1 MKMNTI
7 IFLYINDERVVRL
20 NRKLTAGVITGL
32 LLAPTAI
39 ANAQENDAQSRVTT
53 HTEQVAY
60 TNEVAAATTREQLI
74 AQFGK
79 LSENSSADD
88 MVIAKGDLQVLSAAG
103 FNEHEVAFIE
113 AKYRY
118 VEEQRSLLSELQK
131 LGKEMTGISFTSK
144 TFIAEVAAYDKK
156 YDNFLN
162 IGTDNLKAYVTVQ
175 KEFEAAVNEALVNNA
190 KDIAST
196 IRGTSLQYGYTDAE
210 RNAYFKGK
218 GMDVDK
224 LNKLKVDATKAEGV
238 ATELVLLVELLEKSS
253 DYSAVLPKIN
263 SFTANYNGLTTEQK
277 KVIEAYNPNDDKVTP
292 FKKYKDAL
300 AGLSALEK
308 VTSSIAE
315 LKGKQPADF
324 TSASSLIN
332 AVAAIDKAYNN
343 LDAAS
348 KNLVETEYKSIE
360 QYRQA
365 ANISKSISTLRVS
378 KDDAYRIAV
387 NELKTKYNGLTINK
401 EFVKNASEL
410 QSSIDNITVAE
421 SIEALIK
428 LIEPK
433 ADSEKVAAIKAA
445 RAAYDNPPAP
455 TGITI
460 NPSNV
465 KKIVNN
471 LADLTAWE
479 KNLGAALKVDKLIDS
494 LNPAEKTFESK
505 TLSAWT
511 AFNKLNEND
520 KALVQGAAKLTLFQ
534 KYADL
539 SKTIHTLKPSADYS
553 AQLAAIRNQV
563 DKLDAQGS
571 GYEEALNNLKTQLIV
586 KIDALIDEEKAVKEV
601 IVEIDLLD
609 KNIAIEKILTAR
621 ANYNALSPTAKKR
634 VTNIK
639 ELTDLEKS
647 YKSVVNVISQFEK
660 LDPSSK
666 SYISKVKSAY
676 TAYSKLDNANQ
687 EFVLNYKGLSKKVPV
702 IDVIVQIDALNTSK
716 KTYKDD
722 VQKATGAYDALNNI
736 EPKLQDEVIN
746 YVHLTNAQG
755 YINTAKAFDDR
766 IIALANEGPDTFV
779 KKVAELTLEYKA
791 MDKNA
796 QKLVEQAKMLSSY
809 EKDNKAVIKVIQM
822 IDALNP
828 TNKDYTKRV
837 LDARKAYNALDQV
850 SQKRVTNYA
859 NLTAV
864 EDVASLIGLIAS
876 LKPTSKTFYQ
886 DMKTARELYDSL
898 PAEKQQAIVNYDALV
913 AAENEQGLAQSVVEL
928 INLTEVQDADYLTKL
943 MNARVAYDK
952 LSSNQKKLVTN
963 IKDLTTREK
972 AVKPILSVMV
982 QINEL
987 DPESTSF
994 VSKVNSARKAY
1005 DKLSKEQKKYIDNID
1020 ILLKFEPVSSVMELI
1035 SKLKSSS
1042 NTFLQ
1047 DTSRARSLYDALPD
1061 DMKQYVTNYYLL
1073 QAAESSILGAGNVMQ
1088 MINDLPSIDPKQY
1101 VKRIQEI
1108 RAAYNALPKDQQR
1121 AVQNYKV
1128 LQDQEKL
1135 IKPVMSIV
1143 EDIDRLLTAKD
1154 MNSQYQKILKAY
1166 DKLNADQRRY
1176 VYNDQLLLS
1185 LDNVIKVYNNIAKL
1199 NPKDKYY
1206 FGMVEAARKEYD
1218 SLNTTDKQ
1226 RISNYSLLLE
1236 AEKSLADV
1244 KKVVE
1249 IIAGLSPSSST
1260 YIEDVANAVA
1270 AYKALDS
1277 KIKGQVINEDVL
1289 KQAEKDVAAVLKVVQ
1304 AIGNIDPDSSSFEK
1318 KVLAAQKDYSNLSIE
1333 QQGLVYNYRILED
1346 YLKMIQ

>member
-39 ANAQENDAQSRVTT
+39 ANAHAQDNEGQS
-53 HTEQVAY
+53 HISIQSEKVAY
-60 TNEVAAATTREQLI
+60 ANEVAATIAREQLI

-79 LSENSSADD
+79 LSENSSDNE
-88 MVIAKGDLQVLSAAG
+88 MVIADGDITIVQNSAD
-103 FNEHEVAFIE
+103 FNADEKAFIQ
-113 AKYRY
+113 AKYDY
-118 VEEQRSLLSELQK
+118 VVKQRLLLKK
-131 LGKEMTGISFTSK
+131 LKEISDKMGTISYTSK
-144 TFIAEVAAYDKK
+144 TFINDVKNVQSQYETFLGDESTATSYQYVQDQFNQVVLAA
-156 YDNFLN
+156 LN
-162 IGTDNLKAYVTVQ
+162 NG
-175 KEFEAAVNEALVNNA
+175 A

-196 IRGTSLQYGYTDAE
+196 VRGTVLQYGYDEAA
-210 RNAYFKGK
+210 RNVYFKGK

-224 LNKLKVDATKAEGV
+224 LSKLKVDAAKAEPV
-238 ATELVLLVELLEKSS
+238 ITELNQLVELLEKST
-253 DYSAVLPKIN
+253 DYSAISPGMN
-263 SFTANYNGLTTEQK
+263 SFTTNYNALTAEQK
-277 KVIEAYNPNDDKVTP
+277 KVVEAYNPKDDKITP

-300 AGLSALEK
+300 SGLSALDK
-308 VTSSIAE
+308 VTSSIAQ

-324 TSASSLIN
+324 TSASSFIS
-332 AVAAIDKAYNN
+332 AVTAVEKAYNS

-348 KNLVETEYKSIE
+348 KQLLKTEYESIA
-360 QYRQA
+360 QYLKA
-365 ANISKSISTLRVS
+365 ANISKVISGLRVS
-378 KDDAYRIAV
+378 KEDVYRTTVKDIKA
-387 NELKTKYNGLTINK
+387 EYDFLTDGK
-401 EFVKNASEL
+401 GFVKNIGDLDLAL
-410 QSSIDNITVAE
+410 ANIAYAE
-421 SIEALIK
+421 DIEGKIK
-428 LIEPK
+428 AINVVEE
-433 ADSEKVAAIKAA
+433 ANKVAAIKAA
-445 RAAYDNPPAP
+445 REAYNNPSG
-455 TGITI
+455 TNI
-460 NPSNV
+460 NASNV

-471 LADLTAWE
+471 LAELTAWE

-494 LNPAEKTFESK
+494 LDPTAKTFESK

-511 AFNKLNEND
+511 AFNKLSEND
-520 KALVQGAAKLTLFQ
+520 KKLVQGATKLILFQ
-534 KYADL
+534 TYAEA
-539 SKTIHTLKPSADYS
+539 SKTINTLKPTTDYGT
-553 AQLAAIRNQV
+553 QLTKLKETV
-563 DKLDAQGS
+563 EKLDTTLQGH
-571 GYEEALNNLKTQLIV
+571 ETALTNLKTQLQN
-586 KIDALIDEEKAVKEV
+586 KIDALVKEEEAV
-601 IVEIDLLD
+601 QAVTTEIDLLNS
-609 KNIAIEKILTAR
+609 NIAIEKILDAR
-621 ANYNALSPTAKKR
+621 AHYNALSSTAKKR

-639 ELTDLEKS
+639 VLTDLEKS

-666 SYISKVKSAY
+666 SYISKAKSAY
-676 TAYSKLDNANQ
+676 TAYAKLDDKNKI
-687 EFVLNYKGLSKKVPV
+687 FVQNYKELK
-702 IDVIVQIDALNTSK
+702 DVIPAIEVMVQISTLSPSK

-722 VQKATGAYDALNNI
+722 VVKADEAFN
-736 EPKLQDEVIN
+736 KLGESLKAKVVNSED
-746 YVHLTNAQG
+746 LTKAQG

-828 TNKDYTKRV
+828 TNKDYTKKV

-886 DMKTARELYDSL
+886 DMKTARELYDAL

-928 INLTEVQDADYLTKL
+928 IKLTEVQDADYLTKL

-952 LSSNQKKLVTN
+952 LSSDQKKLVTN

-1005 DKLSKEQKKYIDNID
+1005 DKLSKDQKKYIDNIN

-1047 DTSRARSLYDALPD
+1047 DTSRARSLYDALPG

-1088 MINDLPSIDPKQY
+1088 MINDLPSVDPKQY

>member
-53 HTEQVAY
+53 QTEHVTY
-60 TNEVAAATTREQLI
+60 MNEVAAATSREQLI
-74 AQFGK
+74 AQYAK
-79 LSENSSADD
+79 LSENSSADE
-88 MVIAKGDLQVLSAAG
+88 MVIAKGDLATLSEPE
-103 FNEHEVAFIE
+103 FHKDEIDFIN
-113 AKYRY
+113 AKYNY
-118 VEEQRSLLSELQK
+118 VEEQRRLLSELQ
-131 LGKEMTGISFTSK
+131 LIGNEMNGIAYTSK
-144 TFIAEVAAYDKK
+144 SFIKNVSDLEKK
-156 YDNFLN
+156 YTEFLN
-162 IGTDNLKAYVTVQ
+162 VGLQNKKSYFTVQ
-175 KEFEAAVNEALVNNA
+175 KEFETAVTAALVNNA
-190 KDIAST
+190 KSIAST
-196 IRGTSLQYGYTDAE
+196 VRGTALQYGYDDVA
-210 RNAYFKGK
+210 RNVYFKGK
-218 GMDVDK
+218 GMDIDK
-224 LNKLKVDATKAEGV
+224 LTKLKNDAAKAEAV
-238 ATELVLLVELLEKSS
+238 TTELDQLVELLEKST
-253 DYSAVLPKIN
+253 DYSAISPGMN
-263 SFTANYNGLTTEQK
+263 SFTTNYNALTAEQK
-277 KVIEAYNPNDDKVTP
+277 KVVEAYNPNDDKITP

-300 AGLSALEK
+300 SGLSALDK
-308 VTSSIAE
+308 VTSSIVQ

-324 TSASSLIN
+324 TSASSFIS
-332 AVAAIDKAYNN
+332 AVTAVEKAYNS

-348 KNLVETEYKSIE
+348 KQLLKTEYESIA
-360 QYRQA
+360 QYLKA
-365 ANISKSISTLRVS
+365 ANISKSISGLRVS
-378 KDDAYRIAV
+378 KEDVYRTTVKDIKA
-387 NELKTKYNGLTINK
+387 EYDLLTEGK
-401 EFVKNASEL
+401 GFVKNIGDLDLAL
-410 QSSIDNITVAE
+410 ANIAYAE
-421 SIEALIK
+421 DIEGKIK
-428 LIEPK
+428 AINVVEE
-433 ADSEKVAAIKAA
+433 ANKVAAIKAA
-445 RAAYDNPPAP
+445 REAYNNPSG
-455 TGITI
+455 TNI
-460 NPSNV
+460 NASNV

-471 LADLTAWE
+471 LAELTAWE

-494 LNPAEKTFESK
+494 LDPAAKTFESK

-511 AFNKLNEND
+511 AFNKLTEND
-520 KALVQGAAKLTLFQ
+520 QKLVQGATKLKLFQ
-534 KYADL
+534 TYAEA
-539 SKTIHTLKPSADYS
+539 SKTFNTLKPTADYGT
-553 AQLAAIRNQV
+553 QLTKLKETV
-563 DKLDAQGS
+563 EKLDTTLQ
-571 GYEEALNNLKTQLIV
+571 GYETALTNLKTQLQN
-586 KIDALIDEEKAVKEV
+586 KIDALVKEEEAVQVV
-601 IVEIDLLD
+601 ITEIDLLNSD
-609 KNIAIEKILTAR
+609 IAIEKILDAR
-621 ANYNALSPTAKKR
+621 AHYNALSPTAKKR

-639 ELTDLEKS
+639 VLTDLEKS

-666 SYISKVKSAY
+666 SYISKAKSAY
-676 TAYSKLDNANQ
+676 TAYAKLDDKNKI
-687 EFVLNYKGLSKKVPV
+687 FVQNYKDLKDVIPA
-702 IDVIVQIDALNTSK
+702 IDVMVQISALSPSK

-722 VQKATGAYDALNNI
+722 VVKAQEAFN
-736 EPKLQDEVIN
+736 KLGESLKAKVVNSQD
-746 YVHLTNAQG
+746 LTNAQG
-755 YINTAKAFDDR
+755 YINSAKAFDDR

-828 TNKDYTKRV
+828 TNKDYTKKV

-886 DMKTARELYDSL
+886 DMKTARELYDAL

-928 INLTEVQDADYLTKL
+928 IKLTEVQDADYLTKL

-952 LSSNQKKLVTN
+952 LSSDQKKLVTN

-1005 DKLSKEQKKYIDNID
+1005 DKLSKDQKKYIDNIN
-1020 ILLKFEPVSSVMELI
+1020 ILLKFEPVSNVMELI

-1088 MINDLPSIDPKQY
+1088 MIDDLPSIDPKQY

-1226 RISNYSLLLE
+1226 RISNYALLLE

>member
-1 MKMNTI
+1 M
-7 IFLYINDERVVRL
+7 

-39 ANAQENDAQSRVTT
+39 ANAHAQDNEGQS
-53 HTEQVAY
+53 HISIQSEKVAY
-60 TNEVAAATTREQLI
+60 ANEVAATIAREQLI

-79 LSENSSADD
+79 LSENSSDNE
-88 MVIAKGDLQVLSAAG
+88 MVIADGDITIVQNSAD
-103 FNEHEVAFIE
+103 FNADEKAFIQ
-113 AKYRY
+113 AKYDY
-118 VEEQRSLLSELQK
+118 VVKQRLLLKK
-131 LGKEMTGISFTSK
+131 LKEISDKMGTISYTSK
-144 TFIAEVAAYDKK
+144 TFINDVKNVQSQYETFLGDESTATSYQYVQDQFNQVVLAA
-156 YDNFLN
+156 LN
-162 IGTDNLKAYVTVQ
+162 NG
-175 KEFEAAVNEALVNNA
+175 A

-196 IRGTSLQYGYTDAE
+196 VRGTVLQYGYDEAA
-210 RNAYFKGK
+210 RNVYFKGK

-224 LNKLKVDATKAEGV
+224 LSKLKVDAAKAEAV
-238 ATELVLLVELLEKSS
+238 TTELDKLVELLEKST
-253 DYSAVLPKIN
+253 DYSAISPSMN
-263 SFTANYNGLTTEQK
+263 SFTTNYNALTAEQK
-277 KVIEAYNPNDDKVTP
+277 KVVEAYNPKDDKITP

-300 AGLSALEK
+300 SGLSALDK
-308 VTSSIAE
+308 VTSSIAQ

-324 TSASSLIN
+324 TSASSFIS
-332 AVAAIDKAYNN
+332 AVTAVEKAYNS

-348 KNLVETEYKSIE
+348 KQLLKTEYESIA
-360 QYRQA
+360 QYLKA
-365 ANISKSISTLRVS
+365 ANISKVISGLRVS
-378 KDDAYRIAV
+378 KEDVYRTTVKDIKA
-387 NELKTKYNGLTINK
+387 EYDLLTEGK
-401 EFVKNASEL
+401 GFVKNIGDLDLAL
-410 QSSIDNITVAE
+410 ANIAYAE
-421 SIEALIK
+421 DIEGKIK
-428 LIEPK
+428 AINVVEE
-433 ADSEKVAAIKAA
+433 ANKVAAIKAA
-445 RAAYDNPPAP
+445 REAYNNPSG
-455 TGITI
+455 TNI
-460 NPSNV
+460 NASNV

-471 LADLTAWE
+471 LAELTAWE

-494 LNPAEKTFESK
+494 LDPTAKTFESK

-511 AFNKLNEND
+511 AFNKLSEND
-520 KALVQGAAKLTLFQ
+520 KKLVQGATKLILFQ
-534 KYADL
+534 TYAEA
-539 SKTIHTLKPSADYS
+539 SKTINTLKPTTDYGT
-553 AQLAAIRNQV
+553 QLTKLKETV
-563 DKLDAQGS
+563 EKLDTTLQGH
-571 GYEEALNNLKTQLIV
+571 ETALTNLKTQLQN
-586 KIDALIDEEKAVKEV
+586 KIDALVKEEEAV
-601 IVEIDLLD
+601 QAVTTEIDLLNS
-609 KNIAIEKILTAR
+609 NIAIEKILDAR
-621 ANYNALSPTAKKR
+621 AHYNALSSTAKKR

-639 ELTDLEKS
+639 VLTDLEKS

-666 SYISKVKSAY
+666 SYISKAKSAY
-676 TAYSKLDNANQ
+676 TAYAKLDDKNKT
-687 EFVLNYKGLSKKVPV
+687 FVQNYKDLKDVIPA
-702 IDVIVQIDALNTSK
+702 IDVMVQISALSPSK

-722 VQKATGAYDALNNI
+722 VVKAQEAFN
-736 EPKLQDEVIN
+736 KLGESLKAKVVNSQD
-746 YVHLTNAQG
+746 LTNAQG

-766 IIALANEGPDTFV
+766 ILALANEGPDTFV

-796 QKLVEQAKMLSSY
+796 QKLVEQAKVLSSY

-828 TNKDYTKRV
+828 TNKDYTKKV

-886 DMKTARELYDSL
+886 DMKTARELYDAL
-898 PAEKQQAIVNYDALV
+898 PVEKQQAIVNYDALV

-928 INLTEVQDADYLTKL
+928 IKLTEVQDADYLTKL

-952 LSSNQKKLVTN
+952 LSSDQKKLVTN

-1005 DKLSKEQKKYIDNID
+1005 DKLSKDQKKYIDNIN

-1047 DTSRARSLYDALPD
+1047 DTSRARSLYDALPG

-1088 MINDLPSIDPKQY
+1088 MINDLPSVDPKQY

>member
-39 ANAQENDAQSRVTT
+39 ANAQENDAQSRVSTQ
-53 HTEQVAY
+53 TEQVTY
-60 TNEVAAATTREQLI
+60 MNEVAAATSREQLI
-74 AQFGK
+74 AQYAK
-79 LSENSSADD
+79 LSENSSADE
-88 MVIAKGDLQVLSAAG
+88 MVIAKGDLATLSEPEFHKDEIG
-103 FNEHEVAFIE
+103 FIN
-113 AKYRY
+113 AKYNY
-118 VEEQRSLLSELQK
+118 VEEQRRLLSELQ
-131 LGKEMTGISFTSK
+131 LIGNEMNGIAYTSK
-144 TFIAEVAAYDKK
+144 SFIKNVSDLEKK
-156 YDNFLN
+156 YTEFLN
-162 IGTDNLKAYVTVQ
+162 VGLQNKKSYFTVQ
-175 KEFEAAVNEALVNNA
+175 KEFETAVTAALVNNA
-190 KDIAST
+190 KSIAST
-196 IRGTSLQYGYTDAE
+196 VRGTALQYGYDDVA
-210 RNAYFKGK
+210 RNVYFKGK
-218 GMDVDK
+218 GMDIDK
-224 LNKLKVDATKAEGV
+224 LTKLKNDAAKAEAV
-238 ATELVLLVELLEKSS
+238 TTELEQIVELLEKST
-253 DYSAVLPKIN
+253 DYSAISPGMN
-263 SFTANYNGLTTEQK
+263 SFTTNYNALTAEQK
-277 KVIEAYNPNDDKVTP
+277 KVVEAYNPNDDKITP

-300 AGLSALEK
+300 SGLSALDK
-308 VTSSIAE
+308 VTSSIVQ

-324 TSASSLIN
+324 TSASSFIS
-332 AVAAIDKAYNN
+332 AVTAVEKAYNS

-348 KNLVETEYKSIE
+348 KQLLKTEYESIA
-360 QYRQA
+360 QYLKA
-365 ANISKSISTLRVS
+365 ANISKSISGLRVS
-378 KDDAYRIAV
+378 KEDVYRTTVKDIKAEY
-387 NELKTKYNGLTINK
+387 ELLTEGK
-401 EFVKNASEL
+401 GFVKNIGDLDLAL
-410 QSSIDNITVAE
+410 ANIAYAE
-421 SIEALIK
+421 DIEGKIK
-428 LIEPK
+428 AINVVEE
-433 ADSEKVAAIKAA
+433 ANKVAAIKAA
-445 RAAYDNPPAP
+445 REAYNNPSG
-455 TGITI
+455 TNI
-460 NPSNV
+460 NASNV

-471 LADLTAWE
+471 LAELTAWE

-494 LNPAEKTFESK
+494 LDPAAKTFESK

-511 AFNKLNEND
+511 AFNKLTEND
-520 KALVQGAAKLTLFQ
+520 QKLVQGATKLKLFQ
-534 KYADL
+534 TYAEA
-539 SKTIHTLKPSADYS
+539 SKTINTLKPTADYGT
-553 AQLAAIRNQV
+553 QLTKLKETV
-563 DKLDAQGS
+563 EKLDTTLQ
-571 GYEEALNNLKTQLIV
+571 GYETALTNLKTQLQN
-586 KIDALIDEEKAVKEV
+586 KIDALVKEEEAVQAV
-601 IVEIDLLD
+601 ITEIDLLNSD
-609 KNIAIEKILTAR
+609 IAIEKILDAR
-621 ANYNALSPTAKKR
+621 AHYNALSPTAKKR

-639 ELTDLEKS
+639 VLTDLEKS

-666 SYISKVKSAY
+666 SYISKAKSAY
-676 TAYSKLDNANQ
+676 TAYAKLDDKNKI
-687 EFVLNYKGLSKKVPV
+687 FVQNYKDLKDVIPA
-702 IDVIVQIDALNTSK
+702 IDVMVQISALSPSK

-722 VQKATGAYDALNNI
+722 VVKAQEAFN
-736 EPKLQDEVIN
+736 KLGESLKAKVVNSQD
-746 YVHLTNAQG
+746 LTNAQG
-755 YINTAKAFDDR
+755 YINSAKAFDDR

-828 TNKDYTKRV
+828 TNKDYTKKV

-886 DMKTARELYDSL
+886 DMKTARELYDAL

-928 INLTEVQDADYLTKL
+928 IKLTEVQDADYLTKL

-952 LSSNQKKLVTN
+952 LSSDQKKLVTN

-987 DPESTSF
+987 EPESTSF

-1005 DKLSKEQKKYIDNID
+1005 DKLSKDQKKYIDNIN
-1020 ILLKFEPVSSVMELI
+1020 ILLKFEPVSNVMELI

-1088 MINDLPSIDPKQY
+1088 MIDDLPSIDPKQY

-1226 RISNYSLLLE
+1226 RISNYALLLE

>member
-1 MKMNTI
+1 M
-7 IFLYINDERVVRL
+7 

-39 ANAQENDAQSRVTT
+39 ANAHAQDNEGQS
-53 HTEQVAY
+53 HISIQSEKVAY
-60 TNEVAAATTREQLI
+60 ANEVAATIAREQLI

-79 LSENSSADD
+79 LSENSSDNE
-88 MVIAKGDLQVLSAAG
+88 MVIADGDITIVQNSAD
-103 FNEHEVAFIE
+103 FNADEKAFIQ
-113 AKYRY
+113 AKYDY
-118 VEEQRSLLSELQK
+118 VVKQRLLLKK
-131 LGKEMTGISFTSK
+131 LKEISDKMGTISYTSK
-144 TFIAEVAAYDKK
+144 TFINDVKNVQSQYETFLGDESTATSYQYVQDQFNQVVLAA
-156 YDNFLN
+156 LN
-162 IGTDNLKAYVTVQ
+162 NG
-175 KEFEAAVNEALVNNA
+175 A

-196 IRGTSLQYGYTDAE
+196 VRGTVLQYGYDEAA
-210 RNAYFKGK
+210 RNVYFKGK

-224 LNKLKVDATKAEGV
+224 LSKLKVDAAKAEPV
-238 ATELVLLVELLEKSS
+238 ITELNQLVELLEKST
-253 DYSAVLPKIN
+253 DYSAISPGMN
-263 SFTANYNGLTTEQK
+263 SFTTNYNALTAEQK
-277 KVIEAYNPNDDKVTP
+277 KVVEAYNPKDDKITP

-300 AGLSALEK
+300 SGLSALDK
-308 VTSSIAE
+308 VTSSIAQ

-324 TSASSLIN
+324 TSASSFIS
-332 AVAAIDKAYNN
+332 AVTAVEKAYNS

-348 KNLVETEYKSIE
+348 KQLLKTEYESIA
-360 QYRQA
+360 QYLKA
-365 ANISKSISTLRVS
+365 ANISKSISGLRVS
-378 KDDAYRIAV
+378 KEDVYRTTVKDIKA
-387 NELKTKYNGLTINK
+387 EYDFLTDGK
-401 EFVKNASEL
+401 GFVKNIGDLDLAL
-410 QSSIDNITVAE
+410 ANIAYAE
-421 SIEALIK
+421 DIEGKIK
-428 LIEPK
+428 AINVVEE
-433 ADSEKVAAIKAA
+433 ANKVAAIKAA
-445 RAAYDNPPAP
+445 REAYNNPSG
-455 TGITI
+455 TNI
-460 NPSNV
+460 NASNV

-471 LADLTAWE
+471 LAELTAWE

-494 LNPAEKTFESK
+494 LDPTAKTFESK

-511 AFNKLNEND
+511 AFNKLSEND
-520 KALVQGAAKLTLFQ
+520 KKLVQGATKLILFQ
-534 KYADL
+534 TYAEA
-539 SKTIHTLKPSADYS
+539 SKTINTLKPTTDYGT
-553 AQLAAIRNQV
+553 QLTKLKETV
-563 DKLDAQGS
+563 EKLDTTLQGH
-571 GYEEALNNLKTQLIV
+571 ETALTNLKTQLQN
-586 KIDALIDEEKAVKEV
+586 KIDALVKEEEAV
-601 IVEIDLLD
+601 QAVTTEIDLLNS
-609 KNIAIEKILTAR
+609 NIAIEKILDAR
-621 ANYNALSPTAKKR
+621 AHYNALSSTAKKR

-639 ELTDLEKS
+639 VLTDLEKS

-666 SYISKVKSAY
+666 SYISKAKSAY
-676 TAYSKLDNANQ
+676 TAYAKLDDTNKT
-687 EFVLNYKGLSKKVPV
+687 FVQNYKDLKDVIPA
-702 IDVIVQIDALNTSK
+702 IDVMVQISALSPSK

-722 VQKATGAYDALNNI
+722 VVKAQEAFN
-736 EPKLQDEVIN
+736 KLGESLKAKVVNSED
-746 YVHLTNAQG
+746 LTKAQG

-828 TNKDYTKRV
+828 TNKDYTKKV

-886 DMKTARELYDSL
+886 DMKTARELYDAL

-928 INLTEVQDADYLTKL
+928 IKLTEVQDADYLTKL

-952 LSSNQKKLVTN
+952 LSSDQKKLVTN

-1005 DKLSKEQKKYIDNID
+1005 DKLSKDQKKYIDNIN
-1020 ILLKFEPVSSVMELI
+1020 ILLKFEPVSNVMELI

-1088 MINDLPSIDPKQY
+1088 MINDLPSVDPKQY

>member
-32 LLAPTAI
+32 LLVPTAI
-39 ANAQENDAQSRVTT
+39 ANAQENDAQSRVSTQ
-53 HTEQVAY
+53 TEQVTY
-60 TNEVAAATTREQLI
+60 MNEVAAATSREQLI
-74 AQFGK
+74 AQYAK
-79 LSENSSADD
+79 LSENSSADE
-88 MVIAKGDLQVLSAAG
+88 MVIAKGDLATLSEPE
-103 FNEHEVAFIE
+103 FHKDEIDFIN
-113 AKYRY
+113 AKYNY
-118 VEEQRSLLSELQK
+118 VEEQRRLLSELQ
-131 LGKEMTGISFTSK
+131 LIGNEMNGIAYTSK
-144 TFIAEVAAYDKK
+144 SFIKNVSDLEKK
-156 YDNFLN
+156 YTEFLN
-162 IGTDNLKAYVTVQ
+162 VGLQNKKSYFTVQ
-175 KEFEAAVNEALVNNA
+175 KEFETAVTAALVNNA
-190 KDIAST
+190 KSIAST
-196 IRGTSLQYGYTDAE
+196 VRGTALQYGYDDVA
-210 RNAYFKGK
+210 RNVYFKGK
-218 GMDVDK
+218 GMDIDK
-224 LNKLKVDATKAEGV
+224 LTKLKNDAAKAEAV
-238 ATELVLLVELLEKSS
+238 ITELDQLVKLLEKST
-253 DYSAVLPKIN
+253 DYSAISPGMN
-263 SFTANYNGLTTEQK
+263 SFTTNYNALTAEQK
-277 KVIEAYNPNDDKVTP
+277 KVVEAYNPNDDKITP

-300 AGLSALEK
+300 SGLSALDK
-308 VTSSIAE
+308 VTSSIVQ
-315 LKGKQPADF
+315 LKGKQSTDF
-324 TSASSLIN
+324 TSASSFIS
-332 AVAAIDKAYNN
+332 AVMAVEKAYNS

-348 KNLVETEYKSIE
+348 KQLLKTEYESIA
-360 QYRQA
+360 QYLKA
-365 ANISKSISTLRVS
+365 ANISKSISGLRVS
-378 KDDAYRIAV
+378 KEDVYRTTVKDIKA
-387 NELKTKYNGLTINK
+387 EYDLLTEGK
-401 EFVKNASEL
+401 GFVKNIGDLDLAL
-410 QSSIDNITVAE
+410 ANIAYAE
-421 SIEALIK
+421 DIEGKIK
-428 LIEPK
+428 AINVVEE
-433 ADSEKVAAIKAA
+433 ANKVAAIKAA
-445 RAAYDNPPAP
+445 REAYNNPSG
-455 TGITI
+455 TNI
-460 NPSNV
+460 NASNV

-471 LADLTAWE
+471 LAELTAWE

-494 LNPAEKTFESK
+494 LDPTAKTFESK

-511 AFNKLNEND
+511 AFNKLSEND
-520 KALVQGAAKLTLFQ
+520 KKLVQGSTKLILFQ
-534 KYADL
+534 TYAEA
-539 SKTIHTLKPSADYS
+539 SKTINTLKPTADYGT
-553 AQLAAIRNQV
+553 QLTKLKETV
-563 DKLDAQGS
+563 EKLDTTLQGH
-571 GYEEALNNLKTQLIV
+571 ETALTNLKTQLQN
-586 KIDALIDEEKAVKEV
+586 KIDALVKEEEAVQAV
-601 IVEIDLLD
+601 ITEIDLLNSD
-609 KNIAIEKILTAR
+609 IAIEKILDAR
-621 ANYNALSPTAKKR
+621 AHYNALSPTAKKR

-639 ELTDLEKS
+639 VLTDLEKS

-666 SYISKVKSAY
+666 SYISKAKSAY
-676 TAYSKLDNANQ
+676 TAYAKLDDKNKT
-687 EFVLNYKGLSKKVPV
+687 FVQNYKDLKDVIPA
-702 IDVIVQIDALNTSK
+702 IDVMVQISALSPSK

-722 VQKATGAYDALNNI
+722 VVKAQEAFN
-736 EPKLQDEVIN
+736 KLGESLKAKVVNSQD
-746 YVHLTNAQG
+746 LTNAQG

-828 TNKDYTKRV
+828 TNKDYTKKV

-886 DMKTARELYDSL
+886 DMKTARELYDAL

-928 INLTEVQDADYLTKL
+928 IKLTEVQDADYLTKL

-952 LSSNQKKLVTN
+952 LSSDQKKLVTN

-1005 DKLSKEQKKYIDNID
+1005 DKLSKDQKKYIDNIN
-1020 ILLKFEPVSSVMELI
+1020 ILLKFEPVSNVMELI

-1088 MINDLPSIDPKQY
+1088 MIDDLPSVDPKQY

-1226 RISNYSLLLE
+1226 RISNYALLLE

-1277 KIKGQVINEDVL
+1277 KIKGQVINEYVL

>member
-1 MKMNTI
+1 M
-7 IFLYINDERVVRL
+7 VRL

-32 LLAPTAI
+32 LLAPTTI
-39 ANAQENDAQSRVTT
+39 ANAQENDAQPRVTT

-60 TNEVAAATTREQLI
+60 TNEIAAATTREQLI

-79 LSENSSADD
+79 LSENSLESE
-88 MVIAKGDLQVLSAAG
+88 MVLAGGDLIVVQNSGDFNSDEKVIIKAKYDYVVEQRRLLLKLKEIGPKIDKILYSSKI
-103 FNEHEVAFIE
+103 FNEEVTNIKAEYDTFLGSKETTASYLFAQDQFKKAIEVALI
-113 AKYRY
+113 
-118 VEEQRSLLSELQK
+118 
-131 LGKEMTGISFTSK
+131 
-144 TFIAEVAAYDKK
+144 
-156 YDNFLN
+156 
-162 IGTDNLKAYVTVQ
+162 
-175 KEFEAAVNEALVNNA
+175 NNA
-190 KDIAST
+190 SGVASDIRKSV
-196 IRGTSLQYGYTDAE
+196 LQYGYEEEAP

-218 GMDVDK
+218 GADIDK
-224 LNKLKVDATKAEGV
+224 LNKLISDAATAKLATDELDKLNLLDATAIK
-238 ATELVLLVELLEKSS
+238 
-253 DYSAVLPKIN
+253 
-263 SFTANYNGLTTEQK
+263 SFTTTYNALTADQK
-277 KVIEAYNPNDDKVTP
+277 KIVEAYNPKNEAVTP
-292 FKKYKDAL
+292 FKKYKDVL
-300 AGLSALEK
+300 TGLSAVDK
-308 VTSSIAE
+308 VSLSIDQ
-315 LKGKQPADF
+315 LKAKQPSDF
-324 TSASSLIN
+324 SSATSFIS
-332 AVAAIDKAYNN
+332 AVAAIEKSYNSLN
-343 LDAAS
+343 NTQKD
-348 KNLVETEYKSIE
+348 LVSNYDDLKPFI
-360 QYRQA
+360 QA
-365 ANISKSISTLRVS
+365 ADVSKQISSLRVS
-378 KDDAYRIAV
+378 SEKAYRDSVTSLMTTYDNLDKIK
-387 NELKTKYNGLTINK
+387 LY
-401 EFVKNASEL
+401 VKNSVDLETASAN
-410 QSSIDNITVAE
+410 IDSAVH
-421 SIEALIK
+421 IEG
-428 LIEPK
+428 LIEK
-433 ADSEKVAAIKAA
+433 IQDAQNKVEAIKTA
-445 RAAYDNPPAP
+445 RKAYDVPLSQPGAV
-455 TGITI
+455 I
-460 NPSNV
+460 NTSNV

-471 LADLTAWE
+471 LAELTSWE
-479 KNLGAALKVDKLIDS
+479 KNLSAALKVDKLIDS
-494 LNPAEKTFESK
+494 LDPAAKTFESK

-511 AFNKLNEND
+511 AYDKLNAND
-520 KALVQGAAKLTLFQ
+520 KDLVQGSEKIKLFVQ
-534 KYADL
+534 YANV
-539 SKTIHTLKPSADYS
+539 SKAINTLKHSADYGT
-553 AQLAAIRNQV
+553 QLANLKDTV
-563 DKLDAQGS
+563 EKLNTQFED
-571 GYEEALNNLKTQLIV
+571 YEPALSNLKTQLTV
-586 KIDALIDEEKAVKEV
+586 KIEALINEEKAVKNV
-601 IVEIDLLD
+601 ID
-609 KNIAIEKILTAR
+609 KINILGDNVAIEEILKVR
-621 ANYNALSPTAKKR
+621 ADYNALSAPAKKR

-639 ELTDLEKS
+639 VLTDLEKS
-647 YKSVVNVISQFEK
+647 YKSVVNVISLFEK
-660 LDPSSK
+660 LDSTSK
-666 SYISKVKSAY
+666 SYISKAKSAY

-687 EFVLNYKGLSKKVPV
+687 AFVLNYKGLNKKLPV
-702 IDVIVQIDALNTSK
+702 INVIVQIDALNPSK
-716 KTYKDD
+716 KSYKDD
-722 VQKATGAYDALNNI
+722 VKTATDAYNALDTLDPLLKAEVTNYTDL
-736 EPKLQDEVIN
+736 PK
-746 YVHLTNAQG
+746 AQG
-755 YINTAKAFDDR
+755 YIDTAKAFDDR
-766 IIALANEGPDTFV
+766 VTALANEGPDTFV
-779 KKVAELTLEYKA
+779 KKVADLTAEYKA

-796 QKLVEQAKMLSSY
+796 QKLVEQAKVLSSY

-828 TNKDYTKRV
+828 TNKDYTKKV
-837 LDARKAYNALDQV
+837 LDARKTYNALDQV

-886 DMKTARELYDSL
+886 DMKTARELYDAL
-898 PAEKQQAIVNYDALV
+898 PEQKQQAIVNYDALV

-987 DPESTSF
+987 DPESKSF
-994 VSKVNSARKAY
+994 VSKVSSARKAY
-1005 DKLSKEQKKYIDNID
+1005 DKLSKDQKKYIDNID
-1020 ILLKFEPVSSVMELI
+1020 ILLKFEPVSNVMELI

-1061 DMKQYVTNYYLL
+1061 EMKQYVTNYYLL

-1088 MINDLPSIDPKQY
+1088 MIDGLPSVDPKQY

-1121 AVQNYKV
+1121 AVQNYQV

-1135 IKPVMSIV
+1135 IKPVISIV

-1185 LDNVIKVYNNIAKL
+1185 LDSVIKVYNDIAKL

-1226 RISNYSLLLE
+1226 RISNYSILLE

>member
-39 ANAQENDAQSRVTT
+39 ANAHAQDNEGQS
-53 HTEQVAY
+53 HISIQSEKVAY
-60 TNEVAAATTREQLI
+60 ANEVAATIAREQLI

-79 LSENSSADD
+79 LSENSSDNE
-88 MVIAKGDLQVLSAAG
+88 MVIADGDITIVQNSAD
-103 FNEHEVAFIE
+103 FNADEKAFIQ
-113 AKYRY
+113 AKYDY
-118 VEEQRSLLSELQK
+118 VVKQRLLLKK
-131 LGKEMTGISFTSK
+131 LKEISDKMGTISYTSK
-144 TFIAEVAAYDKK
+144 TFINDVKNVQSQYETFLGDESTATSYQYVQDQFNQVVLAA
-156 YDNFLN
+156 LN
-162 IGTDNLKAYVTVQ
+162 NG
-175 KEFEAAVNEALVNNA
+175 A

-196 IRGTSLQYGYTDAE
+196 VRGTVLQYGYDETA
-210 RNAYFKGK
+210 RNVYFKGK

-224 LNKLKVDATKAEGV
+224 LSKLKVDV
-238 ATELVLLVELLEKSS
+238 AKVEPVITELDQLVELLEKST
-253 DYSAVLPKIN
+253 DYSAISPRMN
-263 SFTANYNGLTTEQK
+263 SFTTNYNALTAEQK
-277 KVIEAYNPNDDKVTP
+277 KVVEAYNPNDDKITP

-300 AGLSALEK
+300 SGLSALDK
-308 VTSSIAE
+308 VTSSIAQ

-324 TSASSLIN
+324 TSASSFIS
-332 AVAAIDKAYNN
+332 AVTAVEKAYNS

-348 KNLVETEYKSIE
+348 KQLLKTEYESIA
-360 QYRQA
+360 QYLKA
-365 ANISKSISTLRVS
+365 ANISKSISGLRVS
-378 KDDAYRIAV
+378 KEDVYRTTVKDIKA
-387 NELKTKYNGLTINK
+387 EYDLLTEGK
-401 EFVKNASEL
+401 GFVKNIGDLDLAL
-410 QSSIDNITVAE
+410 ANIAYAE
-421 SIEALIK
+421 DIEGKIK
-428 LIEPK
+428 AINVVEE
-433 ADSEKVAAIKAA
+433 ANKVAAIKAA
-445 RAAYDNPPAP
+445 REAYNNPSG
-455 TGITI
+455 TNI
-460 NPSNV
+460 NASNV

-471 LADLTAWE
+471 LAELTAWE

-494 LNPAEKTFESK
+494 LDPAAKTFESK

-511 AFNKLNEND
+511 AFNKLTEND
-520 KALVQGAAKLTLFQ
+520 QKLVQGATKLMLFQ
-534 KYADL
+534 TYAEA
-539 SKTIHTLKPSADYS
+539 SKTINTLKPTTDYGT
-553 AQLAAIRNQV
+553 QLTKLKETV
-563 DKLDAQGS
+563 EKLDTTLQGH
-571 GYEEALNNLKTQLIV
+571 ETALTNLKTQLQN
-586 KIDALIDEEKAVKEV
+586 KIDALVKEEEAV
-601 IVEIDLLD
+601 QAVTTEIDLLNS
-609 KNIAIEKILTAR
+609 NIAIEKILDAR
-621 ANYNALSPTAKKR
+621 AHYNALSSTAKKR

-639 ELTDLEKS
+639 VLTDLEKS
-647 YKSVVNVISQFEK
+647 YKSVVNVISLFEK
-660 LDPSSK
+660 LDSNSK
-666 SYISKVKSAY
+666 SYISKAKSAY
-676 TAYSKLDNANQ
+676 TAYAKLDDKNKT
-687 EFVLNYKGLSKKVPV
+687 FVQNYKDLKDLIPA
-702 IDVIVQIDALNTSK
+702 IDVMVQISALSPSK

-722 VQKATGAYDALNNI
+722 VVKAQEAFN
-736 EPKLQDEVIN
+736 KLGESLKAKVVNSQD
-746 YVHLTNAQG
+746 LTNAQG

-766 IIALANEGPDTFV
+766 ILALANEGPDTFV

-796 QKLVEQAKMLSSY
+796 QKLVEQAKVLSSY

-828 TNKDYTKRV
+828 TNKDYTKKV

-886 DMKTARELYDSL
+886 DMKTARELYDAL

-928 INLTEVQDADYLTKL
+928 IKLTEVQDADYLTKL

-952 LSSNQKKLVTN
+952 LSSDQKKLVTN

-987 DPESTSF
+987 DPESTNF

-1005 DKLSKEQKKYIDNID
+1005 DKLSKDQKKYIDNIN
-1020 ILLKFEPVSSVMELI
+1020 ILLKFEPVSNVMELI

-1088 MINDLPSIDPKQY
+1088 MIDDLPSVDPKQY

-1166 DKLNADQRRY
+1166 DKLNAEQRRY

-1226 RISNYSLLLE
+1226 RISNYALLLE

>member
-1 MKMNTI
+1 M
-7 IFLYINDERVVRL
+7 

-39 ANAQENDAQSRVTT
+39 ANAHAQDNEGQS
-53 HTEQVAY
+53 HISIQSEKVAY
-60 TNEVAAATTREQLI
+60 ANEVAATIAREQLI

-79 LSENSSADD
+79 LSENSSDNE
-88 MVIAKGDLQVLSAAG
+88 MVIADGDITIVQNSAD
-103 FNEHEVAFIE
+103 FNADEKAFIQ
-113 AKYRY
+113 AKYDY
-118 VEEQRSLLSELQK
+118 VVKQRLLLKK
-131 LGKEMTGISFTSK
+131 LKEISDKMGTISYTSK
-144 TFIAEVAAYDKK
+144 TFINDVKNVQSQYETFLGDESTATSYQYVQDQFNQVVLAA
-156 YDNFLN
+156 LN
-162 IGTDNLKAYVTVQ
+162 NG
-175 KEFEAAVNEALVNNA
+175 A

-196 IRGTSLQYGYTDAE
+196 VRGTVLQYGYDETA
-210 RNAYFKGK
+210 RNVYFKGK

-224 LNKLKVDATKAEGV
+224 LSKLKVDV
-238 ATELVLLVELLEKSS
+238 AKVEPVITELDQLVELLEKST
-253 DYSAVLPKIN
+253 DYSAISPGMN
-263 SFTANYNGLTTEQK
+263 SFTTNYNALTAEQK
-277 KVIEAYNPNDDKVTP
+277 KVVEAYNPNDDKITP

-300 AGLSALEK
+300 SGLSALDK
-308 VTSSIAE
+308 VTSSIVQ

-324 TSASSLIN
+324 TSASSFIS
-332 AVAAIDKAYNN
+332 AVTAVEKAYNS

-348 KNLVETEYKSIE
+348 KQLLKTEYESIA
-360 QYRQA
+360 QYLKA
-365 ANISKSISTLRVS
+365 ANISKSISGLRVS
-378 KDDAYRIAV
+378 KEDVYRTTVKDIKA
-387 NELKTKYNGLTINK
+387 EYDLLTDGK
-401 EFVKNASEL
+401 GFVKNIGDLDLAL
-410 QSSIDNITVAE
+410 ANIAYAE
-421 SIEALIK
+421 DIEGKIK
-428 LIEPK
+428 AINVVEE
-433 ADSEKVAAIKAA
+433 ANKVAAIKAA
-445 RAAYDNPPAP
+445 REAYNNPSG
-455 TGITI
+455 TNI
-460 NPSNV
+460 NASNV

-471 LADLTAWE
+471 LAELTAWE

-494 LNPAEKTFESK
+494 LDPAAKTFESK

-511 AFNKLNEND
+511 AFNKLTEND
-520 KALVQGAAKLTLFQ
+520 QKLVQGATKLKLFQ
-534 KYADL
+534 TYAEA
-539 SKTIHTLKPSADYS
+539 SKTINTLKPTTDYGT
-553 AQLAAIRNQV
+553 QLTKLKETV
-563 DKLDAQGS
+563 EKLDTTLQGH
-571 GYEEALNNLKTQLIV
+571 ETALTNLKTQLQN
-586 KIDALIDEEKAVKEV
+586 KIDALVKEEEAV
-601 IVEIDLLD
+601 QAVTTEIDLLNS
-609 KNIAIEKILTAR
+609 NIAIEKILDAR
-621 ANYNALSPTAKKR
+621 AHYNALSSTAKKR

-639 ELTDLEKS
+639 ALTDLEKS
-647 YKSVVNVISQFEK
+647 YKSVVNVISLFEK
-660 LDPSSK
+660 LDSNSK
-666 SYISKVKSAY
+666 SYISKAKSAY
-676 TAYSKLDNANQ
+676 TAYAKLDDKNKT
-687 EFVLNYKGLSKKVPV
+687 FVQNYKDLKDIIPA
-702 IDVIVQIDALNTSK
+702 IDVMVQISALNPSK

-722 VQKATGAYDALNNI
+722 VVKADEAFN
-736 EPKLQDEVIN
+736 KLGESLKAKVVNSED
-746 YVHLTNAQG
+746 LTKAQG
-755 YINTAKAFDDR
+755 FINTAKAFDDR
-766 IIALANEGPDTFV
+766 ILALANEGPDTFV

-828 TNKDYTKRV
+828 TNKDYTKKV

-886 DMKTARELYDSL
+886 DMKTARELYDAL

-928 INLTEVQDADYLTKL
+928 IKLTEVQDADYLTKL

-952 LSSNQKKLVTN
+952 LSSDQKKLVTN

-994 VSKVNSARKAY
+994 VSKVNSVRKAY
-1005 DKLSKEQKKYIDNID
+1005 DKLSKDQKKYIDNIN
-1020 ILLKFEPVSSVMELI
+1020 ILLKFEPVSNVMELI

-1088 MINDLPSIDPKQY
+1088 MIDDLPSVDPKQY

-1226 RISNYSLLLE
+1226 RISNYALLLE

>member
-39 ANAQENDAQSRVTT
+39 ANAHAQDNEGQS
-53 HTEQVAY
+53 HISIQSEKVAY
-60 TNEVAAATTREQLI
+60 ANEVAATIAREQLI

-79 LSENSSADD
+79 LSENSSDNE
-88 MVIAKGDLQVLSAAG
+88 MVIADGDITIVQNSAD
-103 FNEHEVAFIE
+103 FNADEKAFIQ
-113 AKYRY
+113 AKYDY
-118 VEEQRSLLSELQK
+118 VVKQRLLLKK
-131 LGKEMTGISFTSK
+131 LKEISDKMGTISYTSK
-144 TFIAEVAAYDKK
+144 TFIKDVKNVQSQYETFLGDESTATSYQYVQDQFNQVVLAA
-156 YDNFLN
+156 LN
-162 IGTDNLKAYVTVQ
+162 NG
-175 KEFEAAVNEALVNNA
+175 A

-196 IRGTSLQYGYTDAE
+196 VRGTVLQYGYDEAA
-210 RNAYFKGK
+210 RNVYFKGK

-224 LNKLKVDATKAEGV
+224 LSKLKVDV
-238 ATELVLLVELLEKSS
+238 AKIEPVITELDQLVELLEKST
-253 DYSAVLPKIN
+253 DYSAISPGMN
-263 SFTANYNGLTTEQK
+263 SFTTNYNALTAEQK
-277 KVIEAYNPNDDKVTP
+277 KVVEAYNPNDDKITP

-300 AGLSALEK
+300 SGLSALDK
-308 VTSSIAE
+308 VTSSIVQ

-324 TSASSLIN
+324 TSASSFIS
-332 AVAAIDKAYNN
+332 AVTAVEKAYNS

-348 KNLVETEYKSIE
+348 KQLLKTEYESIA
-360 QYRQA
+360 QYLKA
-365 ANISKSISTLRVS
+365 ANISKSISGLRVS
-378 KDDAYRIAV
+378 KEDVYRTTVKDIKA
-387 NELKTKYNGLTINK
+387 EYDLLTEGK
-401 EFVKNASEL
+401 GFVKNIGDLDLAL
-410 QSSIDNITVAE
+410 ANIAYAE
-421 SIEALIK
+421 DIEGKIK
-428 LIEPK
+428 AINVVEE
-433 ADSEKVAAIKAA
+433 ANKVAAIKAA
-445 RAAYDNPPAP
+445 REAYNNPSG
-455 TGITI
+455 TNI
-460 NPSNV
+460 NASNV

-471 LADLTAWE
+471 LAELTAWE

-494 LNPAEKTFESK
+494 LDPTAKTFESK

-511 AFNKLNEND
+511 AFNKLSEND
-520 KALVQGAAKLTLFQ
+520 KKLVQGATKLILFQ
-534 KYADL
+534 TYAEA
-539 SKTIHTLKPSADYS
+539 SKTINTLKPTTDYGT
-553 AQLAAIRNQV
+553 QLTKLKETV
-563 DKLDAQGS
+563 EKLDTTLQGH
-571 GYEEALNNLKTQLIV
+571 ETALTNLKTQLQN
-586 KIDALIDEEKAVKEV
+586 KIDALVKEEEAV
-601 IVEIDLLD
+601 QAVTTEIDLLNS
-609 KNIAIEKILTAR
+609 NIAIEKILDAR
-621 ANYNALSPTAKKR
+621 AHYNALSSTAKKR

-639 ELTDLEKS
+639 VLTDLEKS

-666 SYISKVKSAY
+666 SYISKAKSAY
-676 TAYSKLDNANQ
+676 TAYAKLDDKNKI
-687 EFVLNYKGLSKKVPV
+687 FVQNYKDLKDVIPA
-702 IDVIVQIDALNTSK
+702 IDVMVQISALSPSK

-722 VQKATGAYDALNNI
+722 VVKADEAFN
-736 EPKLQDEVIN
+736 KLGESLKAKVVNSED
-746 YVHLTNAQG
+746 LTKAQG

-828 TNKDYTKRV
+828 TNKDYTKKV

-886 DMKTARELYDSL
+886 DMKTARELYDAL

-928 INLTEVQDADYLTKL
+928 IKLTEVQDADYLTKL

-952 LSSNQKKLVTN
+952 LSSDQKKLVTN

-1005 DKLSKEQKKYIDNID
+1005 DKLSKDQKKYIDNIN

-1047 DTSRARSLYDALPD
+1047 DTSRARSLYDALPG

-1088 MINDLPSIDPKQY
+1088 MINDLPSVDPKQY

-1270 AYKALDS
+1270 AYKTLDS

>member
-32 LLAPTAI
+32 LLVPTAI
-39 ANAQENDAQSRVTT
+39 ANAHAQDNEGQS
-53 HTEQVAY
+53 HISIQSEKVAY
-60 TNEVAAATTREQLI
+60 ANEVAATIAREQLI

-79 LSENSSADD
+79 LSENSSDNE
-88 MVIAKGDLQVLSAAG
+88 MVIADGDITIVQNSAD
-103 FNEHEVAFIE
+103 FNADEKAFIQ
-113 AKYRY
+113 AKYDY
-118 VEEQRSLLSELQK
+118 VVKQRLLLKK
-131 LGKEMTGISFTSK
+131 LKEISDKMGTISYTSK
-144 TFIAEVAAYDKK
+144 TFINDVKNVQSQYETFLGDESTATSYQYVQDQFNQVVLAA
-156 YDNFLN
+156 LN
-162 IGTDNLKAYVTVQ
+162 NG
-175 KEFEAAVNEALVNNA
+175 A

-196 IRGTSLQYGYTDAE
+196 VRGTVLQYGYDETA
-210 RNAYFKGK
+210 RNVYFKGK

-224 LNKLKVDATKAEGV
+224 LSKLKVDV
-238 ATELVLLVELLEKSS
+238 AKVEPVITELDQLVELLEKST
-253 DYSAVLPKIN
+253 DYSAISPRMN
-263 SFTANYNGLTTEQK
+263 SFTTNYNALTAEQK
-277 KVIEAYNPNDDKVTP
+277 KVVEAYNPNDDKITP

-300 AGLSALEK
+300 SGLSALDK
-308 VTSSIAE
+308 VTSSIAQ

-324 TSASSLIN
+324 TSASSFIS
-332 AVAAIDKAYNN
+332 AVTAVEKAYNS

-348 KNLVETEYKSIE
+348 KQLLKTEYESIA
-360 QYRQA
+360 QYLKA
-365 ANISKSISTLRVS
+365 ANISKSISGLRVS
-378 KDDAYRIAV
+378 KEDVYRTTVKDIKA
-387 NELKTKYNGLTINK
+387 EYDLLTEGK
-401 EFVKNASEL
+401 GFVKNIGDLDLAL
-410 QSSIDNITVAE
+410 ANIAYAE
-421 SIEALIK
+421 DIEGKIK
-428 LIEPK
+428 AINVVEE
-433 ADSEKVAAIKAA
+433 ANKVAAIKAA
-445 RAAYDNPPAP
+445 REAYNNPSG
-455 TGITI
+455 TNI
-460 NPSNV
+460 NASNV

-471 LADLTAWE
+471 LAELTAWE

-494 LNPAEKTFESK
+494 LDPAAKTFESK
-505 TLSAWT
+505 TLTAWT
-511 AFNKLNEND
+511 AFNKLTEND
-520 KALVQGAAKLTLFQ
+520 QKLVQGATKLKLFQ
-534 KYADL
+534 TYAEA
-539 SKTIHTLKPSADYS
+539 SKTINTLKPTTDYGT
-553 AQLAAIRNQV
+553 QLTKLKETV
-563 DKLDAQGS
+563 EKLDTTLQGH
-571 GYEEALNNLKTQLIV
+571 ETALTNLKTQLQN
-586 KIDALIDEEKAVKEV
+586 KIDALVKEEEAV
-601 IVEIDLLD
+601 QAVTTEIDLLNS
-609 KNIAIEKILTAR
+609 NIAIEKILDAR
-621 ANYNALSPTAKKR
+621 AHYNALSSTAKKR

-639 ELTDLEKS
+639 VLTDLEKS
-647 YKSVVNVISQFEK
+647 YKSVVNVISLFEK
-660 LDPSSK
+660 LDSNSK
-666 SYISKVKSAY
+666 SYISKAKSAY
-676 TAYSKLDNANQ
+676 TAYAKLDDKNKT
-687 EFVLNYKGLSKKVPV
+687 FVQNYKDLKDVIPT
-702 IDVIVQIDALNTSK
+702 IDVMVQISALSPSK

-722 VQKATGAYDALNNI
+722 VVKAQEAFN
-736 EPKLQDEVIN
+736 KLGESLKAKVVNSQD
-746 YVHLTNAQG
+746 LTNAQG

-828 TNKDYTKRV
+828 TNKDYTKKV

-850 SQKRVTNYA
+850 SQKRVTNYS

-928 INLTEVQDADYLTKL
+928 IKLTEVQDADYLTKL

-952 LSSNQKKLVTN
+952 LSSDQKKLVTN

-987 DPESTSF
+987 DPESTNF

-1005 DKLSKEQKKYIDNID
+1005 DKLSKDQKKYIDNIN
-1020 ILLKFEPVSSVMELI
+1020 ILLKFEPVSNVMELI

-1088 MINDLPSIDPKQY
+1088 MIDDLPSVDPKQY

-1166 DKLNADQRRY
+1166 DKLNAEQRRY

-1226 RISNYSLLLE
+1226 RISNYALLLE

>member
-1 MKMNTI
+1 M
-7 IFLYINDERVVRL
+7 VRL

-32 LLAPTAI
+32 LLAPTTI

-60 TNEVAAATTREQLI
+60 TNEVAAATTKEQLI

-118 VEEQRSLLSELQK
+118 VEEQRNLLSELQK

-144 TFIAEVAAYDKK
+144 TFIAEVAAFDTK
-156 YDNFLN
+156 YNNFLN
-162 IGTDNLKAYVTVQ
+162 IGKDDLKAYVTVQ

-263 SFTANYNGLTTEQK
+263 SFKANYNGLTTEQK

-324 TSASSLIN
+324 TSASSFIN

-365 ANISKSISTLRVS
+365 TNISKSISTLRVS
-378 KDDAYRIAV
+378 KEDAYRSAV
-387 NELKTKYNGLTINK
+387 NELKTKYDNLTINK
-401 EFVKNASEL
+401 DFVKNANEL
-410 QSSIDNITVAE
+410 QSAIANITVAE

-465 KKIVNN
+465 KKIVSN
-471 LADLTAWE
+471 LAELTSWE
-479 KNLGAALKVDKLIDS
+479 KNLSAALKVDKLIDS
-494 LNPAEKTFESK
+494 LDPTAKTFESK

-511 AFNKLNEND
+511 TYNKLNEND
-520 KALVQGAAKLTLFQ
+520 KTLVQGAAKLTLFQ

-539 SKTIHTLKPSADYS
+539 SKTINTLKPSADYS
-553 AQLAAIRNQV
+553 GQLAALKNEV
-563 DKLDAQGS
+563 VKLDAQGS
-571 GYEEALNNLKTQLIV
+571 GYEEALNNLKTQLIE
-586 KIDALIDEEKAVKEV
+586 KIEALINEEKAVKDIIE
-601 IVEIDLLD
+601 EIDLLD

-621 ANYNALSPTAKKR
+621 ANYNELSPTAKKR

-647 YKSVVNVISQFEK
+647 YKSVVNVISLFEK
-660 LDPSSK
+660 LDSNSK
-666 SYISKVKSAY
+666 SYISKANSAY
-676 TAYSKLDNANQ
+676 TAYAKLDDKNKT
-687 EFVLNYKGLSKKVPV
+687 FVQNYKDLKDVIPV
-702 IDVIVQIDALNTSK
+702 IDVMVQISKLNPSK

-722 VQKATGAYDALNNI
+722 VVKADEAFNKLGELQKEVVNSED
-736 EPKLQDEVIN
+736 LQK
-746 YVHLTNAQG
+746 AQG

-828 TNKDYTKRV
+828 TNKDYTKKV

-886 DMKTARELYDSL
+886 DMKTARELYDAL

-928 INLTEVQDADYLTKL
+928 INLTEVQDTDYLTKL

-952 LSSNQKKLVTN
+952 LSSDQKKLVTN

-987 DPESTSF
+987 DPESPSF

-1005 DKLSKEQKKYIDNID
+1005 DKLSKDQKKYIDNIN
-1020 ILLKFEPVSSVMELI
+1020 ILLKFEPVSNVMELI

-1061 DMKQYVTNYYLL
+1061 EMKQYVTNYYLL

-1088 MINDLPSIDPKQY
+1088 MINDLPSVDPKQY

-1226 RISNYSLLLE
+1226 RISNYSILLE

>member
-39 ANAQENDAQSRVTT
+39 ANAHAQDNEGQAHISIQS
-53 HTEQVAY
+53 EKVAY
-60 TNEVAAATTREQLI
+60 ANEVAATIAREQLI

-79 LSENSSADD
+79 LSENSSDNE
-88 MVIAKGDLQVLSAAG
+88 MVIADGDITIVQNSAD
-103 FNEHEVAFIE
+103 FNADEKAFIQ
-113 AKYRY
+113 AKYDY
-118 VEEQRSLLSELQK
+118 VVKQRQLLKK
-131 LGKEMTGISFTSK
+131 LKEISDKMGTISYTSK
-144 TFIAEVAAYDKK
+144 TFINDVKNVQSQYETFLGDESTATSYQYVQDQFNQVVLAA
-156 YDNFLN
+156 LN
-162 IGTDNLKAYVTVQ
+162 NG
-175 KEFEAAVNEALVNNA
+175 A

-196 IRGTSLQYGYTDAE
+196 VRGTVLQYGYDEIA
-210 RNAYFKGK
+210 RNVYFKGK

-224 LNKLKVDATKAEGV
+224 LSKLKVDV
-238 ATELVLLVELLEKSS
+238 AKVEPVITELDQLVELLEKST
-253 DYSAVLPKIN
+253 DYSAISPGMN
-263 SFTANYNGLTTEQK
+263 SFTTNYNALTAEQK
-277 KVIEAYNPNDDKVTP
+277 KVVEAYNPNDDKITP

-300 AGLSALEK
+300 SGLSALDK
-308 VTSSIAE
+308 VTSSIVQ

-324 TSASSLIN
+324 TSASSFIS
-332 AVAAIDKAYNN
+332 AVTAVEKAYNS

-348 KNLVETEYKSIE
+348 KQLLKTEYGSIA
-360 QYRQA
+360 QYLKA
-365 ANISKSISTLRVS
+365 ANISKSISGLRVS
-378 KDDAYRIAV
+378 KEDVYRTTVKDIKA
-387 NELKTKYNGLTINK
+387 EYDLLTEGK
-401 EFVKNASEL
+401 GFVKNIGDLDLAL
-410 QSSIDNITVAE
+410 ANIAYAE
-421 SIEALIK
+421 DIEGKIK
-428 LIEPK
+428 AINVVEE
-433 ADSEKVAAIKAA
+433 ANKVAAIKAA
-445 RAAYDNPPAP
+445 REAYNNPSG
-455 TGITI
+455 TNI
-460 NPSNV
+460 NGSNV

-471 LADLTAWE
+471 LAELTAWE

-494 LNPAEKTFESK
+494 LDPTAKNFESK

-511 AFNKLNEND
+511 AYNKLSEND
-520 KALVQGAAKLTLFQ
+520 KKLVQGATKLTLFQ
-534 KYADL
+534 KYADI
-539 SKTIHTLKPSADYS
+539 SKKIATLKPTADYS
-553 AQLAAIRNQV
+553 TQLASLKNLV
-563 DKLDAQGS
+563 DQLDATGS
-571 GYEEALNNLKTQLIV
+571 GYEMALNNLKTKLTEEL
-586 KIDALIDEEKAVKEV
+586 KALTDEETAVEQVTEKITNLGASTNV
-601 IVEIDLLD
+601 
-609 KNIAIEKILTAR
+609 AIEEILAAR
-621 ANYNALSPTAKKR
+621 SAYNALSTTAKKR

-639 ELTDLEKS
+639 VLTDLEKS
-647 YKSVVNVISQFEK
+647 YKSVVNVISLFEK
-660 LDPSSK
+660 LDSNSK
-666 SYISKVKSAY
+666 SYISKAKSAY
-676 TAYSKLDNANQ
+676 MAYAKLDD
-687 EFVLNYKGLSKKVPV
+687 NYKTFVQNYKDLKDVIPA
-702 IDVIVQIDALNTSK
+702 IDVMVQISALSPSK

-722 VQKATGAYDALNNI
+722 VVKAQEAFN
-736 EPKLQDEVIN
+736 KLGESLKAKVVNSQD
-746 YVHLTNAQG
+746 LTNAQG
-755 YINTAKAFDDR
+755 YINSAKAFDDR

-828 TNKDYTKRV
+828 TNKDYTKKV

-886 DMKTARELYDSL
+886 DMKTARELYDAL

-928 INLTEVQDADYLTKL
+928 IKLTEVQDADYLTKL

-952 LSSNQKKLVTN
+952 LSSDQKKLVTN

-1005 DKLSKEQKKYIDNID
+1005 DKLSKDQKKYIDNIN
-1020 ILLKFEPVSSVMELI
+1020 ILLKFEPVSNVMELI

-1088 MINDLPSIDPKQY
+1088 MIDDLPSVDPKQY

-1154 MNSQYQKILKAY
+1154 MDSQYQKILKAY

-1226 RISNYSLLLE
+1226 RISNYALLLE

>member
-32 LLAPTAI
+32 LLAPTTI

-60 TNEVAAATTREQLI
+60 TNEVAAATTKEQLI

-118 VEEQRSLLSELQK
+118 VEEQRNLLSELQK

-144 TFIAEVAAYDKK
+144 TFIAEVAAFDTK
-156 YDNFLN
+156 YNNFLN
-162 IGTDNLKAYVTVQ
+162 IGKDDLKAYVTVQ

-263 SFTANYNGLTTEQK
+263 SFKANYNGLTTEQK

-324 TSASSLIN
+324 TSASSFIN

-365 ANISKSISTLRVS
+365 TNISKSISTLRVS
-378 KDDAYRIAV
+378 KEDAYRSAV
-387 NELKTKYNGLTINK
+387 NELKTKYDNLTINK
-401 EFVKNASEL
+401 DFVKNANEL
-410 QSSIDNITVAE
+410 QSAIANITVAE

-465 KKIVNN
+465 KKIVSN
-471 LADLTAWE
+471 LAELTSWE
-479 KNLGAALKVDKLIDS
+479 KNLSAALKVDKLIDS
-494 LNPAEKTFESK
+494 LDPTAKTFESK

-511 AFNKLNEND
+511 TYNKLNEND
-520 KALVQGAAKLTLFQ
+520 KTLVQGAAKLTLFQ

-539 SKTIHTLKPSADYS
+539 SKTINTLKPSADYS
-553 AQLAAIRNQV
+553 GQLAALKNEV
-563 DKLDAQGS
+563 VKLDAQGS
-571 GYEEALNNLKTQLIV
+571 GYEEALNNLKTQLIE
-586 KIDALIDEEKAVKEV
+586 KIEALINEEKAVKDIIE
-601 IVEIDLLD
+601 EIDLLD

-621 ANYNALSPTAKKR
+621 ANYNELSPTAKKR

-647 YKSVVNVISQFEK
+647 YKSVVNVISLFEK
-660 LDPSSK
+660 LDSNSK
-666 SYISKVKSAY
+666 SYISKANSAY
-676 TAYSKLDNANQ
+676 TAYAKLDDKNKT
-687 EFVLNYKGLSKKVPV
+687 FVQNYKDLKDVIPV
-702 IDVIVQIDALNTSK
+702 IDVMVQISKLNPSK

-722 VQKATGAYDALNNI
+722 VVKADEAFNKLGELQKEVVNSED
-736 EPKLQDEVIN
+736 LQK
-746 YVHLTNAQG
+746 AQG

-828 TNKDYTKRV
+828 TNKDYTKKV

-886 DMKTARELYDSL
+886 DMKTARELYDAL

-928 INLTEVQDADYLTKL
+928 INLTEVQDTDYLTKL

-952 LSSNQKKLVTN
+952 LSSDQKKLVTN

-987 DPESTSF
+987 DPESPSF

-1005 DKLSKEQKKYIDNID
+1005 DKLSKDQKKYIDNIN
-1020 ILLKFEPVSSVMELI
+1020 ILLKFEPVSNVMELI

-1061 DMKQYVTNYYLL
+1061 EMKQYVTNYYLL

-1088 MINDLPSIDPKQY
+1088 MINDLPSVDPKQY

-1226 RISNYSLLLE
+1226 RISNYSILLE

>member
-39 ANAQENDAQSRVTT
+39 ANAHAQDNEGQS
-53 HTEQVAY
+53 HISIQSEKVAY
-60 TNEVAAATTREQLI
+60 ANEVAATIAREQLI

-79 LSENSSADD
+79 LSENSSDNE
-88 MVIAKGDLQVLSAAG
+88 MVIADGDITIVQNSAD
-103 FNEHEVAFIE
+103 FNADEKAFIQ
-113 AKYRY
+113 AKYDY
-118 VEEQRSLLSELQK
+118 VVKQRLLLKK
-131 LGKEMTGISFTSK
+131 LKEISDKMGTISYTSK
-144 TFIAEVAAYDKK
+144 TFINDVKNVQSQYETFLGDESTATSYQYVQDQFNQVVLAA
-156 YDNFLN
+156 LN
-162 IGTDNLKAYVTVQ
+162 NG
-175 KEFEAAVNEALVNNA
+175 A

-196 IRGTSLQYGYTDAE
+196 VRGTVLQYGYDETA
-210 RNAYFKGK
+210 RNVYFKGK

-224 LNKLKVDATKAEGV
+224 LSKLKVDV
-238 ATELVLLVELLEKSS
+238 AKVEPVITELDQLVELLEKST
-253 DYSAVLPKIN
+253 DYSTISPGMN
-263 SFTANYNGLTTEQK
+263 SFTTNYNALTAEQK
-277 KVIEAYNPNDDKVTP
+277 KVVEAYNPNDDKITP

-300 AGLSALEK
+300 SGLSALDK
-308 VTSSIAE
+308 VTSSIVQ

-324 TSASSLIN
+324 TSASSFIS
-332 AVAAIDKAYNN
+332 AVTAVEKAYNS

-348 KNLVETEYKSIE
+348 KQLLKTEYESIA
-360 QYRQA
+360 QYLKA
-365 ANISKSISTLRVS
+365 ANISKSISGLRVS
-378 KDDAYRIAV
+378 KEDVYRTTVKDIKAQYD
-387 NELKTKYNGLTINK
+387 LLTDGK
-401 EFVKNASEL
+401 GFVKNIGDLDLAL
-410 QSSIDNITVAE
+410 ANIAYAE
-421 SIEALIK
+421 DIEGKIK
-428 LIEPK
+428 AINVVEE
-433 ADSEKVAAIKAA
+433 ANKVAAIKAA
-445 RAAYDNPPAP
+445 REAYNNPSG
-455 TGITI
+455 TSI
-460 NPSNV
+460 NASNV

-471 LADLTAWE
+471 LAELTAWE

-494 LNPAEKTFESK
+494 LDPAAKTFESK

-511 AFNKLNEND
+511 AFNKLTEND
-520 KALVQGAAKLTLFQ
+520 QKLVQGATKLMLFQ
-534 KYADL
+534 TYAEA
-539 SKTIHTLKPSADYS
+539 SKTINTLKPTTDYGT
-553 AQLAAIRNQV
+553 QLTKLKEKV
-563 DKLDAQGS
+563 EKLDTTLQGH
-571 GYEEALNNLKTQLIV
+571 ETALTNLKTHLQN
-586 KIDALIDEEKAVKEV
+586 KIDALVKEDEAVQAV
-601 IVEIDLLD
+601 ITEIDLLNS
-609 KNIAIEKILTAR
+609 NIAIEKILDAR

-639 ELTDLEKS
+639 ELTDLEKA

-666 SYISKVKSAY
+666 SYISKAKSAY
-676 TAYSKLDNANQ
+676 TAYAKLDDKNKT
-687 EFVLNYKGLSKKVPV
+687 FVQNYKDLKDVIPA
-702 IDVIVQIDALNTSK
+702 IDVMVQISALSPSK

-722 VQKATGAYDALNNI
+722 VVKAQEAFN
-736 EPKLQDEVIN
+736 KLGESLKAKVVNSQD
-746 YVHLTNAQG
+746 LTNAQG

-828 TNKDYTKRV
+828 TNKDYTKKV

-928 INLTEVQDADYLTKL
+928 IKLTEVQDADYLTKL

-952 LSSNQKKLVTN
+952 LSSDQKKLVTN

-987 DPESTSF
+987 DPESTNF

-1005 DKLSKEQKKYIDNID
+1005 DKLSKDQKKYIDNIN
-1020 ILLKFEPVSSVMELI
+1020 ILLKFEPVSNVMELI

-1088 MINDLPSIDPKQY
+1088 MIDDLPSVDPKQY

-1166 DKLNADQRRY
+1166 DKLNAEQRRY

-1226 RISNYSLLLE
+1226 RISNYALLLE

>member
-53 HTEQVAY
+53 QTEHVTY
-60 TNEVAAATTREQLI
+60 MNEVAAATSREQLI
-74 AQFGK
+74 AQYAK
-79 LSENSSADD
+79 LSENSGPDE

-103 FNEHEVAFIE
+103 FNEDEIEFIQ
-113 AKYRY
+113 AKYNY
-118 VEEQRSLLSELQK
+118 VKEQRILLSELQTI
-131 LGKEMTGISFTSK
+131 GKGMAEISFTSK
-144 TFIAEVAAYDKK
+144 TFIAEVAAFDKK

-175 KEFEAAVNEALVNNA
+175 KEFEVAVNEALVNNA

-224 LNKLKVDATKAEGV
+224 LNKLKVDGTKAEGV

-387 NELKTKYNGLTINK
+387 NELKTKYDGLTINK

-410 QSSIDNITVAE
+410 QSSIDNITVAK
-421 SIEALIK
+421 SIENLID
-428 LIEPK
+428 LIGTK
-433 ADSEKVAAIKAA
+433 IDSEKVAAIKAA

-465 KKIVNN
+465 KKIVSN
-471 LADLTAWE
+471 LAELTSWE

-494 LNPAEKTFESK
+494 LDPAAKTFESK

-511 AFNKLNEND
+511 AFNKLTEND
-520 KALVQGAAKLTLFQ
+520 QKLVQGATKLKLFQ
-534 KYADL
+534 TYAEA
-539 SKTIHTLKPSADYS
+539 SKTINTLKPTADYGT
-553 AQLAAIRNQV
+553 QLT
-563 DKLDAQGS
+563 KLKETVEKFDTTLQGH
-571 GYEEALNNLKTQLIV
+571 ETALTNLKTQLQN
-586 KIDALIDEEKAVKEV
+586 KIDALVKEEEAVQAV
-601 IVEIDLLD
+601 ITEIDLLNSD
-609 KNIAIEKILTAR
+609 IAIEKILDAR
-621 ANYNALSPTAKKR
+621 AHYNALSPTAKKR

-639 ELTDLEKS
+639 VLTDLEKS

-666 SYISKVKSAY
+666 SYISKAKSAY
-676 TAYSKLDNANQ
+676 TAYAKLDDKNKI
-687 EFVLNYKGLSKKVPV
+687 FVQNYKDLKDVIPA
-702 IDVIVQIDALNTSK
+702 IDVMVQISALSPSK

-722 VQKATGAYDALNNI
+722 VVKAQEAFN
-736 EPKLQDEVIN
+736 KLGESLKAKVVNSQD
-746 YVHLTNAQG
+746 LTNAQG
-755 YINTAKAFDDR
+755 YINSAKAFDDR

-828 TNKDYTKRV
+828 TNKDYTKKV

-886 DMKTARELYDSL
+886 DMKTARELYDAL

-928 INLTEVQDADYLTKL
+928 IKLTEVQDADYLTKL

-952 LSSNQKKLVTN
+952 LSSDQKKLVTN

-987 DPESTSF
+987 EPESTNF

-1005 DKLSKEQKKYIDNID
+1005 DKLSKDQKKYIDNIN
-1020 ILLKFEPVSSVMELI
+1020 ILLKFEPVSNVMELI

-1088 MINDLPSIDPKQY
+1088 MIDDLPSIDPKQY

-1226 RISNYSLLLE
+1226 RISNYALLLE

>member
-1 MKMNTI
+1 M
-7 IFLYINDERVVRL
+7 VRL

-39 ANAQENDAQSRVTT
+39 ANAHAQDNEGQS
-53 HTEQVAY
+53 HISIQSEKVAY
-60 TNEVAAATTREQLI
+60 ANEVAATIAREQLI

-79 LSENSSADD
+79 LSENSSDNE
-88 MVIAKGDLQVLSAAG
+88 MVIADGDITIVQNSAD
-103 FNEHEVAFIE
+103 FNADEKAFIQ
-113 AKYRY
+113 AKYDY
-118 VEEQRSLLSELQK
+118 VVKQRLLLKK
-131 LGKEMTGISFTSK
+131 LKEISDKMSTISYSSK
-144 TFIAEVAAYDKK
+144 TFIQDVKNVQSQYETFLGDESTATSYQYVQDQFNQVVLAA
-156 YDNFLN
+156 LN
-162 IGTDNLKAYVTVQ
+162 NG
-175 KEFEAAVNEALVNNA
+175 A

-196 IRGTSLQYGYTDAE
+196 VRGTVLQYGYDEAA
-210 RNAYFKGK
+210 RNIYIKGK

-224 LNKLKVDATKAEGV
+224 LSKLKVDAAKAEAV
-238 ATELVLLVELLEKSS
+238 TTELDKLVELLEKST
-253 DYSAVLPKIN
+253 DYSAISPSMN
-263 SFTANYNGLTTEQK
+263 SFTTNYNALTAEQK
-277 KVIEAYNPNDDKVTP
+277 KVVEAYNPKDDKITP

-300 AGLSALEK
+300 SGLSALDK
-308 VTSSIAE
+308 VTSSIAQ

-324 TSASSLIN
+324 TSASSFIS
-332 AVAAIDKAYNN
+332 AVTAVEKAYNS

-348 KNLVETEYKSIE
+348 KQLLKTEYESIA
-360 QYRQA
+360 QYLKA
-365 ANISKSISTLRVS
+365 ANISKSISGLRVS
-378 KDDAYRIAV
+378 KEDVYRTTVKDIKA
-387 NELKTKYNGLTINK
+387 EYDLLTDGK
-401 EFVKNASEL
+401 GFVKNIGDLDLAL
-410 QSSIDNITVAE
+410 ANIAYAE
-421 SIEALIK
+421 DIEGKIK
-428 LIEPK
+428 AINVVEE
-433 ADSEKVAAIKAA
+433 ANKVAAIKAA
-445 RAAYDNPPAP
+445 REAYNNPSG
-455 TGITI
+455 TNI
-460 NPSNV
+460 NASNV

-471 LADLTAWE
+471 LAELTAWE

-494 LNPAEKTFESK
+494 LDPTAKTFESK

-511 AFNKLNEND
+511 AFNKLSEND
-520 KALVQGAAKLTLFQ
+520 KKLVQGATKLILFQ
-534 KYADL
+534 TYAEA
-539 SKTIHTLKPSADYS
+539 SKTINTLKPTTDYGT
-553 AQLAAIRNQV
+553 QLTKLKETV
-563 DKLDAQGS
+563 EKLDTTLQGH
-571 GYEEALNNLKTQLIV
+571 ETALTNLKTQLQN
-586 KIDALIDEEKAVKEV
+586 KIDALFKEEEAVQAV
-601 IVEIDLLD
+601 TTEIDLLNS
-609 KNIAIEKILTAR
+609 NIAIEKILDAR
-621 ANYNALSPTAKKR
+621 AHYNALSSTAKKR

-639 ELTDLEKS
+639 VLTDLEKS

-666 SYISKVKSAY
+666 SYISKAKSAY
-676 TAYSKLDNANQ
+676 TAYAKLDDKNKI
-687 EFVLNYKGLSKKVPV
+687 FVQNYKDLKDVIPA
-702 IDVIVQIDALNTSK
+702 IDVMVQISALSPSK

-722 VQKATGAYDALNNI
+722 VVKADEAFN
-736 EPKLQDEVIN
+736 KLGESLKAKVVNSED
-746 YVHLTNAQG
+746 LTKAQG

-828 TNKDYTKRV
+828 TNKDYTKKV

-886 DMKTARELYDSL
+886 DMKTARELYDAL

-928 INLTEVQDADYLTKL
+928 IKLTEVQDADYLTKL

-952 LSSNQKKLVTN
+952 LSSDQKKLVTN

-1005 DKLSKEQKKYIDNID
+1005 DKLSKDQKKYIDNIN

-1088 MINDLPSIDPKQY
+1088 MINDLPSVDPKQY

>member
-1 MKMNTI
+1 M
-7 IFLYINDERVVRL
+7 VRL

-39 ANAQENDAQSRVTT
+39 ANAHAQDNEGQS
-53 HTEQVAY
+53 HISIQSEKVAY
-60 TNEVAAATTREQLI
+60 ANEVAATIAREQLI

-79 LSENSSADD
+79 LSENSSDNE
-88 MVIAKGDLQVLSAAG
+88 MVIADGDITIVQNSAD
-103 FNEHEVAFIE
+103 FNADEKAFIQ
-113 AKYRY
+113 AKYDY
-118 VEEQRSLLSELQK
+118 VVKQRLLLKK
-131 LGKEMTGISFTSK
+131 LKEISDKMGTISYTSK
-144 TFIAEVAAYDKK
+144 TFINDVKNVQSQYETFLGDESTATSYQYVQDQFNQVVLAA
-156 YDNFLN
+156 LN
-162 IGTDNLKAYVTVQ
+162 NG
-175 KEFEAAVNEALVNNA
+175 A

-196 IRGTSLQYGYTDAE
+196 VRGTVLQYGYDETA
-210 RNAYFKGK
+210 RNVYFKGK

-224 LNKLKVDATKAEGV
+224 LSKLKVDV
-238 ATELVLLVELLEKSS
+238 AKVEPVTTELDQLVELLEKST
-253 DYSAVLPKIN
+253 DYSAISPGMN
-263 SFTANYNGLTTEQK
+263 SFTTNYNALTAEQK
-277 KVIEAYNPNDDKVTP
+277 KVVEAYNPNDDKITP

-300 AGLSALEK
+300 SGLSALDK
-308 VTSSIAE
+308 VTSSIVQ

-324 TSASSLIN
+324 TSASSFIS
-332 AVAAIDKAYNN
+332 AVTAVEKAYNS

-348 KNLVETEYKSIE
+348 KQLLKTEYESIA
-360 QYRQA
+360 QYLKA
-365 ANISKSISTLRVS
+365 ANISKSISGLRVS
-378 KDDAYRIAV
+378 KEDVYRTTVKDIKA
-387 NELKTKYNGLTINK
+387 EYDLLTEGK
-401 EFVKNASEL
+401 GFVKNIGDLDLAL
-410 QSSIDNITVAE
+410 ANIAYAE
-421 SIEALIK
+421 DIEGKIK
-428 LIEPK
+428 AINVVEE
-433 ADSEKVAAIKAA
+433 ANKVAAIKAA
-445 RAAYDNPPAP
+445 REAYNNPSG
-455 TGITI
+455 TNI
-460 NPSNV
+460 NASNV

-471 LADLTAWE
+471 LVELTAWE

-494 LNPAEKTFESK
+494 LDPAAKTFESK

-511 AFNKLNEND
+511 AFNKLTEND
-520 KALVQGAAKLTLFQ
+520 QKLVQGATKLKLFQ
-534 KYADL
+534 TYAEA
-539 SKTIHTLKPSADYS
+539 SKTINTLKPTADYGT
-553 AQLAAIRNQV
+553 QLTKLKETV
-563 DKLDAQGS
+563 EKLDTTLQGH
-571 GYEEALNNLKTQLIV
+571 ETALTNLKTQLQN
-586 KIDALIDEEKAVKEV
+586 KIDALVKEEEAV
-601 IVEIDLLD
+601 QAVTTEIDLLNS
-609 KNIAIEKILTAR
+609 NIAIEKILDAR
-621 ANYNALSPTAKKR
+621 AHYNALSPTAKKR

-666 SYISKVKSAY
+666 SYISKAKSAY
-676 TAYSKLDNANQ
+676 TAYAKLDDTNKT
-687 EFVLNYKGLSKKVPV
+687 FVQNYKDLKDVIPA
-702 IDVIVQIDALNTSK
+702 IDVMVQISALSPSK

-722 VQKATGAYDALNNI
+722 VVKAQEAFNKLGESLKAKVLNS
-736 EPKLQDEVIN
+736 QD
-746 YVHLTNAQG
+746 LTNAQG

-766 IIALANEGPDTFV
+766 ILALANEGPDTFV

-796 QKLVEQAKMLSSY
+796 QKLVEQAKVLSSY

-828 TNKDYTKRV
+828 TNKDYTKKV

-886 DMKTARELYDSL
+886 DMKTARELYDAL

-928 INLTEVQDADYLTKL
+928 IKLTEVQDADYLTKL

-952 LSSNQKKLVTN
+952 LSSDQKKLVTN

-994 VSKVNSARKAY
+994 VSKVNSVRKAY
-1005 DKLSKEQKKYIDNID
+1005 DKLSKDQKKYIDNIN
-1020 ILLKFEPVSSVMELI
+1020 ILLKFEPVSNVMELI

-1047 DTSRARSLYDALPD
+1047 DTSRARSLYDGLPD

-1088 MINDLPSIDPKQY
+1088 MIDDLPSVDPKQY

-1166 DKLNADQRRY
+1166 DKLNAEQRRY

-1226 RISNYSLLLE
+1226 RISNYALLLE

>member
-1 MKMNTI
+1 M
-7 IFLYINDERVVRL
+7 

-39 ANAQENDAQSRVTT
+39 ANAHAQDNEGQS
-53 HTEQVAY
+53 HISIQSEKVAY
-60 TNEVAAATTREQLI
+60 ANEVAATIAREQLI

-79 LSENSSADD
+79 LSENSSDNE
-88 MVIAKGDLQVLSAAG
+88 MVIADGDITIVQNSAD
-103 FNEHEVAFIE
+103 FNADEKAFIQ
-113 AKYRY
+113 AKYDY
-118 VEEQRSLLSELQK
+118 VVKQRLLLKK
-131 LGKEMTGISFTSK
+131 LKEISDKMGTISYTSK
-144 TFIAEVAAYDKK
+144 TFINDVKNVQSQYETFLGDESTATSYQYVQDQFNQVVLAA
-156 YDNFLN
+156 LN
-162 IGTDNLKAYVTVQ
+162 NG
-175 KEFEAAVNEALVNNA
+175 A

-196 IRGTSLQYGYTDAE
+196 VRGTVLQYGYDEAA
-210 RNAYFKGK
+210 RNVYFKGK

-224 LNKLKVDATKAEGV
+224 LSKLKVDAAKAEAV
-238 ATELVLLVELLEKSS
+238 TTELNQLVELLEKST
-253 DYSAVLPKIN
+253 DYSAISPSMN
-263 SFTANYNGLTTEQK
+263 SFTTNYNALTAEQK
-277 KVIEAYNPNDDKVTP
+277 KVVEAYNPKDDKITP

-300 AGLSALEK
+300 SGLSALDK
-308 VTSSIAE
+308 VTSSIAQ

-324 TSASSLIN
+324 TSASSFIS
-332 AVAAIDKAYNN
+332 AVTAVEKAYNS

-348 KNLVETEYKSIE
+348 KQLLKTEYESIA
-360 QYRQA
+360 QYLKA
-365 ANISKSISTLRVS
+365 ANISKSISGLRVS
-378 KDDAYRIAV
+378 KEDVYRTTVKDIKA
-387 NELKTKYNGLTINK
+387 EYDLLTEGK
-401 EFVKNASEL
+401 GFVKNIGDLDLAL
-410 QSSIDNITVAE
+410 ANIAYAE
-421 SIEALIK
+421 DIEGKIK
-428 LIEPK
+428 AINVVEE
-433 ADSEKVAAIKAA
+433 ANKVAAIKAA
-445 RAAYDNPPAP
+445 REAYNNPSG
-455 TGITI
+455 TNI
-460 NPSNV
+460 NASNV

-494 LNPAEKTFESK
+494 LDPTAKTFESK

-511 AFNKLNEND
+511 AFNKLSEND
-520 KALVQGAAKLTLFQ
+520 KKLVQGATKLILFQ
-534 KYADL
+534 TYAEA
-539 SKTIHTLKPSADYS
+539 SKTINTLKPTTDYGT
-553 AQLAAIRNQV
+553 QLTKLKETV
-563 DKLDAQGS
+563 EKLDTTLQ
-571 GYEEALNNLKTQLIV
+571 GYETALTNLKTQLQN
-586 KIDALIDEEKAVKEV
+586 KIDALVKEEEAV
-601 IVEIDLLD
+601 QAVTTEIDLLNS
-609 KNIAIEKILTAR
+609 NIAIEKILDAR
-621 ANYNALSPTAKKR
+621 AHYNALSTTAKKR

-639 ELTDLEKS
+639 VLTDLEKS

-666 SYISKVKSAY
+666 SYISKAKSAY
-676 TAYSKLDNANQ
+676 TAYAKLDDKNKI
-687 EFVLNYKGLSKKVPV
+687 FVQNYKDLKDVIPA
-702 IDVIVQIDALNTSK
+702 IDVMVQISTLSPSK

-722 VQKATGAYDALNNI
+722 VVKADEAFN
-736 EPKLQDEVIN
+736 KLGESLKAKVVNSED
-746 YVHLTNAQG
+746 LTKAQG

-828 TNKDYTKRV
+828 TNKDYTKKV

-886 DMKTARELYDSL
+886 DMKTARELYDAL

-928 INLTEVQDADYLTKL
+928 IKLTEVQDADYLTKL

-952 LSSNQKKLVTN
+952 LSSDQKKLVTN

-1005 DKLSKEQKKYIDNID
+1005 DKLSKDQKKYIDNIN

-1047 DTSRARSLYDALPD
+1047 DTSRARSLYDALPG

-1088 MINDLPSIDPKQY
+1088 MINDLPTVDPKQY

>member
-1 MKMNTI
+1 M
-7 IFLYINDERVVRL
+7 

-32 LLAPTAI
+32 LLVPTAI
-39 ANAQENDAQSRVTT
+39 ANAHAQDNEGQS
-53 HTEQVAY
+53 HISIQSEKVAY
-60 TNEVAAATTREQLI
+60 ANEVAATIAREQLI

-79 LSENSSADD
+79 LSENSSDNE
-88 MVIAKGDLQVLSAAG
+88 MVIADGDITIVQNSAD
-103 FNEHEVAFIE
+103 FNADEKAFIQ
-113 AKYRY
+113 AKYDY
-118 VEEQRSLLSELQK
+118 VVKQRLLLKK
-131 LGKEMTGISFTSK
+131 LKEISDKMGTISYTSK
-144 TFIAEVAAYDKK
+144 TFIHDVKNVQSQYETFLGDESTATSYQYVQDQFNQVVLAA
-156 YDNFLN
+156 LN
-162 IGTDNLKAYVTVQ
+162 NG
-175 KEFEAAVNEALVNNA
+175 A

-196 IRGTSLQYGYTDAE
+196 VRGTVLQYGYDEAA
-210 RNAYFKGK
+210 RNVYFKGK

-224 LNKLKVDATKAEGV
+224 LSKLKVDV
-238 ATELVLLVELLEKSS
+238 AKVEPVITELDQLVELLEKST
-253 DYSAVLPKIN
+253 DYSAISPGMN
-263 SFTANYNGLTTEQK
+263 SFTTNYNALTAEQK
-277 KVIEAYNPNDDKVTP
+277 KVVEAYNPNDDKITP

-300 AGLSALEK
+300 SGLSALDK
-308 VTSSIAE
+308 VTSSIVQ

-324 TSASSLIN
+324 TSASSFIS
-332 AVAAIDKAYNN
+332 AVTAVEKAYNS

-348 KNLVETEYKSIE
+348 KQLLKTEYESIA
-360 QYRQA
+360 QYLKA
-365 ANISKSISTLRVS
+365 ANISKSISGLRVS
-378 KDDAYRIAV
+378 KEDVYRTTVKDIKA
-387 NELKTKYNGLTINK
+387 EYDLLTEGK
-401 EFVKNASEL
+401 GFVKNIGDLDLAL
-410 QSSIDNITVAE
+410 ANIAYAE
-421 SIEALIK
+421 DIEGKIK
-428 LIEPK
+428 AINVVEE
-433 ADSEKVAAIKAA
+433 ANKVAAIKAA
-445 RAAYDNPPAP
+445 REAYNNPSG
-455 TGITI
+455 TNI
-460 NPSNV
+460 NASNV

-471 LADLTAWE
+471 LAELTAWE

-494 LNPAEKTFESK
+494 LDPTAKTFESK

-511 AFNKLNEND
+511 AFNKLSEND
-520 KALVQGAAKLTLFQ
+520 KKLVQGATKLILFQ
-534 KYADL
+534 TYAEA
-539 SKTIHTLKPSADYS
+539 SKTINTLKPTTDYGT
-553 AQLAAIRNQV
+553 QLTKLKETV
-563 DKLDAQGS
+563 EKLDTTLQGH
-571 GYEEALNNLKTQLIV
+571 ETALTNLKTQLQN
-586 KIDALIDEEKAVKEV
+586 KIDALVKEEEAV
-601 IVEIDLLD
+601 QAVTTEIDMLNS
-609 KNIAIEKILTAR
+609 NIAIEKILDAR
-621 ANYNALSPTAKKR
+621 AHYNALSSTAKKR

-639 ELTDLEKS
+639 VLTDLEKS

-666 SYISKVKSAY
+666 SYISKAKSAY
-676 TAYSKLDNANQ
+676 TAYAKLDDKNKI
-687 EFVLNYKGLSKKVPV
+687 FVQNYKDLKDVIPA
-702 IDVIVQIDALNTSK
+702 IDVMVQISALSPSK

-722 VQKATGAYDALNNI
+722 VVKADEAFN
-736 EPKLQDEVIN
+736 KLGESLKAKVVNSED
-746 YVHLTNAQG
+746 LTKAQG

-828 TNKDYTKRV
+828 TNKDYTKKV

-886 DMKTARELYDSL
+886 DMKTARELYDAL

-928 INLTEVQDADYLTKL
+928 IKLTEVQDADYLTKL

-952 LSSNQKKLVTN
+952 LSSDQKKLVTN

-1005 DKLSKEQKKYIDNID
+1005 DKLSKDQKKYIDNIN

-1047 DTSRARSLYDALPD
+1047 DTSRARSLYDALPG

-1088 MINDLPSIDPKQY
+1088 MINDLPSVDPKQY

-1226 RISNYSLLLE
+1226 RISNYALLLE

>member
-32 LLAPTAI
+32 LLAPTTI

-60 TNEVAAATTREQLI
+60 TNEVAAATTKEQLI

-118 VEEQRSLLSELQK
+118 VEEQRNLLSELQK

-144 TFIAEVAAYDKK
+144 TFIAEVAAFDTK
-156 YDNFLN
+156 YNNFLN
-162 IGTDNLKAYVTVQ
+162 IGKDELKAYVTVQ

-263 SFTANYNGLTTEQK
+263 SFKANYNGLTTEQK

-324 TSASSLIN
+324 TSASSFIN

-365 ANISKSISTLRVS
+365 TNISKSISTLRVS
-378 KDDAYRIAV
+378 KEDAYRSAV
-387 NELKTKYNGLTINK
+387 NELKTKYDNLTINK
-401 EFVKNASEL
+401 DFVKNANEL
-410 QSSIDNITVAE
+410 QSAIANITVAE

-465 KKIVNN
+465 KKIVSN
-471 LADLTAWE
+471 LAELTSWE
-479 KNLGAALKVDKLIDS
+479 KNLSAALKVDKLIDS
-494 LNPAEKTFESK
+494 LDPTAKTFESK

-511 AFNKLNEND
+511 TYNKLNEND
-520 KALVQGAAKLTLFQ
+520 KTLVQGAAKLTLFQ

-539 SKTIHTLKPSADYS
+539 SKTINTLKPSADYS
-553 AQLAAIRNQV
+553 GQLAALKNEV
-563 DKLDAQGS
+563 VKLDAQGS
-571 GYEEALNNLKTQLIV
+571 GYEEALYNLKTQLIE
-586 KIDALIDEEKAVKEV
+586 KIEALINEEKAVKDIIE
-601 IVEIDLLD
+601 EIDLLNS
-609 KNIAIEKILTAR
+609 NIAIEKILDAR
-621 ANYNALSPTAKKR
+621 AHYNELSPTAKKR

-647 YKSVVNVISQFEK
+647 YKSVVNVISLFEK
-660 LDPSSK
+660 LDSNSK
-666 SYISKVKSAY
+666 SYISKANSAY
-676 TAYSKLDNANQ
+676 TAYAKLDDKNKT
-687 EFVLNYKGLSKKVPV
+687 FVQNYKDLKDVIPV
-702 IDVIVQIDALNTSK
+702 IDVMVQISKLNPSK

-722 VQKATGAYDALNNI
+722 VVKADEAFNKLGELQKEVVNSED
-736 EPKLQDEVIN
+736 LQKV
-746 YVHLTNAQG
+746 QG

-828 TNKDYTKRV
+828 TNKDYTKKV
-837 LDARKAYNALDQV
+837 LDARKAYNALDQI

-886 DMKTARELYDSL
+886 DMKTARELYDAL

-928 INLTEVQDADYLTKL
+928 INLTEVQDTDYLTKL

-952 LSSNQKKLVTN
+952 LSSDQKKLVTN

-987 DPESTSF
+987 DPESPSF

-1005 DKLSKEQKKYIDNID
+1005 DKLSKDQKKYIDNIN
-1020 ILLKFEPVSSVMELI
+1020 ILLKFEPVSNVMELI

-1061 DMKQYVTNYYLL
+1061 EMKQYVTNYYLL

-1088 MINDLPSIDPKQY
+1088 MINDLPSVDPKQY

-1226 RISNYSLLLE
+1226 RISNYSILLE

>member
-1 MKMNTI
+1 M
-7 IFLYINDERVVRL
+7 

-39 ANAQENDAQSRVTT
+39 ANAHAQDNEGQS
-53 HTEQVAY
+53 HISIQSEKVAY
-60 TNEVAAATTREQLI
+60 ANEVAATIAREQLI

-79 LSENSSADD
+79 LSENSSDNE
-88 MVIAKGDLQVLSAAG
+88 MVIADGDITIVQNSAD
-103 FNEHEVAFIE
+103 FNADEKAFIQ
-113 AKYRY
+113 AKYDY
-118 VEEQRSLLSELQK
+118 VVKQRLLLKK
-131 LGKEMTGISFTSK
+131 LKEISDKMGTISYTSK
-144 TFIAEVAAYDKK
+144 TFINDVKNVQSQYETFLGDESTATSYQYVQDQFNQVVLAA
-156 YDNFLN
+156 LN
-162 IGTDNLKAYVTVQ
+162 NG
-175 KEFEAAVNEALVNNA
+175 A

-196 IRGTSLQYGYTDAE
+196 VRGTVLQYGYDEAA
-210 RNAYFKGK
+210 RNVYFKGK

-224 LNKLKVDATKAEGV
+224 LSKLKVDAAKAEPV
-238 ATELVLLVELLEKSS
+238 ITELNQLVELLEKST
-253 DYSAVLPKIN
+253 DYSAISPGMN
-263 SFTANYNGLTTEQK
+263 SFTTNYNALTAEQK
-277 KVIEAYNPNDDKVTP
+277 KVVEAYNPKDDKITP

-300 AGLSALEK
+300 SGLSALDK
-308 VTSSIAE
+308 VTSSIAQ

-324 TSASSLIN
+324 TSASSFIS
-332 AVAAIDKAYNN
+332 AVTAVEKAYNS

-348 KNLVETEYKSIE
+348 KQLLKTEYESIA
-360 QYRQA
+360 QYLKA
-365 ANISKSISTLRVS
+365 ANISKVISGLRVS
-378 KDDAYRIAV
+378 KEDVYRTTVKDIKA
-387 NELKTKYNGLTINK
+387 EYDLLTEGK
-401 EFVKNASEL
+401 GFVKNIGDLDLAL
-410 QSSIDNITVAE
+410 ANIAYAE
-421 SIEALIK
+421 NIEGKIK
-428 LIEPK
+428 AINVVEE
-433 ADSEKVAAIKAA
+433 ANKVAAIKAA
-445 RAAYDNPPAP
+445 REAYNNPSG
-455 TGITI
+455 TNI
-460 NPSNV
+460 NASNV

-471 LADLTAWE
+471 LAELTAWE

-494 LNPAEKTFESK
+494 LDPTAKTFESK

-511 AFNKLNEND
+511 AFNKLSEND
-520 KALVQGAAKLTLFQ
+520 KKLVQGATKLILFQ
-534 KYADL
+534 TYAEA
-539 SKTIHTLKPSADYS
+539 SKTINTLKPTTDYGT
-553 AQLAAIRNQV
+553 QLTKLKETV
-563 DKLDAQGS
+563 EKLDTTLQGH
-571 GYEEALNNLKTQLIV
+571 ETALTNLKTQLQN
-586 KIDALIDEEKAVKEV
+586 KIDALVKEEEAV
-601 IVEIDLLD
+601 QAVTTEIDLLNS
-609 KNIAIEKILTAR
+609 NIAIEKILDAR
-621 ANYNALSPTAKKR
+621 AHYNALSSTAKKR

-639 ELTDLEKS
+639 VLTDLEKS

-666 SYISKVKSAY
+666 SYISKAKSAY
-676 TAYSKLDNANQ
+676 TAYAKLDDKNKT
-687 EFVLNYKGLSKKVPV
+687 FVQNYKDLKDVIPA
-702 IDVIVQIDALNTSK
+702 IDVMVQISALSPSK

-722 VQKATGAYDALNNI
+722 VVKAQEAFN
-736 EPKLQDEVIN
+736 KLGESLKAKVVNSQD
-746 YVHLTNAQG
+746 LTNAQG

-828 TNKDYTKRV
+828 TNKDYTKKV

-928 INLTEVQDADYLTKL
+928 IKLTEVQDADYLTKL

-952 LSSNQKKLVTN
+952 LSSDQKKLVTN

-1005 DKLSKEQKKYIDNID
+1005 DKLSKDQKKYIDNIN

-1047 DTSRARSLYDALPD
+1047 DTSRARSLYDALPG

-1088 MINDLPSIDPKQY
+1088 MINDLPSVDPKQY

>member
-32 LLAPTAI
+32 LLVPTAI
-39 ANAQENDAQSRVTT
+39 ANAQENDAQSRVSTQ
-53 HTEQVAY
+53 TEQVTY
-60 TNEVAAATTREQLI
+60 MNEVAAATSREQLI
-74 AQFGK
+74 AQYAK
-79 LSENSSADD
+79 LSENSSADE
-88 MVIAKGDLQVLSAAG
+88 MVIAKGDLATLSEPE
-103 FNEHEVAFIE
+103 FHKDEIDFIN
-113 AKYRY
+113 AKYNY
-118 VEEQRSLLSELQK
+118 VEEQRRLLSELQ
-131 LGKEMTGISFTSK
+131 LIGNEMNGIAYTSK
-144 TFIAEVAAYDKK
+144 SFIKNVSDLEKK
-156 YDNFLN
+156 YTEFLN
-162 IGTDNLKAYVTVQ
+162 VGLQNKKSYFTVQ
-175 KEFEAAVNEALVNNA
+175 KEFETAVTAALVNNA
-190 KDIAST
+190 KSIAST
-196 IRGTSLQYGYTDAE
+196 VRGTALQYGYDDVA
-210 RNAYFKGK
+210 RNVYFKGK
-218 GMDVDK
+218 GMDIDK
-224 LNKLKVDATKAEGV
+224 LTKLKNDAAKAEAV
-238 ATELVLLVELLEKSS
+238 ITELDQLVKLLEKST
-253 DYSAVLPKIN
+253 DYSAISPGMN
-263 SFTANYNGLTTEQK
+263 SFTTNYNALTAEQK
-277 KVIEAYNPNDDKVTP
+277 KVVEAYNPNDDKITP

-300 AGLSALEK
+300 SGLSALDK
-308 VTSSIAE
+308 VTSSIVQ
-315 LKGKQPADF
+315 LKGKQSTDF
-324 TSASSLIN
+324 TSASSFIS
-332 AVAAIDKAYNN
+332 AVMAVEKAYNS

-348 KNLVETEYKSIE
+348 KQLLKTEYESIA
-360 QYRQA
+360 QYLKA
-365 ANISKSISTLRVS
+365 ANISKSISGLRVS
-378 KDDAYRIAV
+378 KEDVYRTTVKDIKA
-387 NELKTKYNGLTINK
+387 EYDLLTEGK
-401 EFVKNASEL
+401 GFVKNIGDLDLAL
-410 QSSIDNITVAE
+410 ANIAYAE
-421 SIEALIK
+421 DIEGKIK
-428 LIEPK
+428 AINVVEE
-433 ADSEKVAAIKAA
+433 ANKVAAIKAA
-445 RAAYDNPPAP
+445 REAYNNPSG
-455 TGITI
+455 TNI
-460 NPSNV
+460 NASNV

-471 LADLTAWE
+471 LAELTAWE

-494 LNPAEKTFESK
+494 LDPTAKTFESK

-511 AFNKLNEND
+511 AFNKLSEND
-520 KALVQGAAKLTLFQ
+520 KKLVQGSTKLILFQ
-534 KYADL
+534 TYAEA
-539 SKTIHTLKPSADYS
+539 SKTINTLKPTADYGT
-553 AQLAAIRNQV
+553 QLTKLKETV
-563 DKLDAQGS
+563 EKLDTTLQGH
-571 GYEEALNNLKTQLIV
+571 ETALTNLKTQLQN
-586 KIDALIDEEKAVKEV
+586 KIDALVKEEEAVQAV
-601 IVEIDLLD
+601 ITEIDLLNSD
-609 KNIAIEKILTAR
+609 IAIEKILDAR
-621 ANYNALSPTAKKR
+621 AHYNALSPTAKKR

-639 ELTDLEKS
+639 VLTDLEKS

-666 SYISKVKSAY
+666 SYISKAKSAY
-676 TAYSKLDNANQ
+676 TAYAKLDDKNKT
-687 EFVLNYKGLSKKVPV
+687 FVQNYKDLKDVIPA
-702 IDVIVQIDALNTSK
+702 IDVMVQISALSPSK

-722 VQKATGAYDALNNI
+722 VVKAQEAFN
-736 EPKLQDEVIN
+736 KLGESLKAKVVNSQD
-746 YVHLTNAQG
+746 LTNAQG

-828 TNKDYTKRV
+828 TNKDYTKKV

-886 DMKTARELYDSL
+886 DMKTARELYDAL

-928 INLTEVQDADYLTKL
+928 IKLTEVQDADYLTKL

-952 LSSNQKKLVTN
+952 LSSDQKKLVTN

-1005 DKLSKEQKKYIDNID
+1005 DKLSKDQKKYIDNIN
-1020 ILLKFEPVSSVMELI
+1020 ILLKFEPVSNVMELI

-1088 MINDLPSIDPKQY
+1088 MIDDLPSVDPKQY

-1226 RISNYSLLLE
+1226 RISNYALLLE

>member
-32 LLAPTAI
+32 LLAPTTI

-118 VEEQRSLLSELQK
+118 VEEQRNLLSELQK

-144 TFIAEVAAYDKK
+144 TFIAEVAAFDTK
-156 YDNFLN
+156 YNNFLN
-162 IGTDNLKAYVTVQ
+162 IGKDDLKAYVTVQ

-263 SFTANYNGLTTEQK
+263 SFKANYNGLTTEQK

-324 TSASSLIN
+324 TSASSFIN

-365 ANISKSISTLRVS
+365 TNISKSISTLRVS
-378 KDDAYRIAV
+378 KEDAYRSAV
-387 NELKTKYNGLTINK
+387 NELKTKYNNLTINK
-401 EFVKNASEL
+401 DFVKNANEL
-410 QSSIDNITVAE
+410 QSAIANITVAE

-465 KKIVNN
+465 KKIVSN
-471 LADLTAWE
+471 LAELTSWE
-479 KNLGAALKVDKLIDS
+479 KNLSAALKVDKLIDS
-494 LNPAEKTFESK
+494 LDPTAKTFESK

-511 AFNKLNEND
+511 TYNKLNEND
-520 KALVQGAAKLTLFQ
+520 KTLVQGAAKLTLFQ

-539 SKTIHTLKPSADYS
+539 SKTINTLKPSADYS
-553 AQLAAIRNQV
+553 GQLAALKNEV
-563 DKLDAQGS
+563 VKLDAQGS
-571 GYEEALNNLKTQLIV
+571 GYEEALNNLKTQLIE
-586 KIDALIDEEKAVKEV
+586 KIEALINEEKAVKDIIE
-601 IVEIDLLD
+601 EIDLLD

-621 ANYNALSPTAKKR
+621 ANYNELSPTAKKR

-647 YKSVVNVISQFEK
+647 YKSVVNVISLFEK
-660 LDPSSK
+660 LDSNSK
-666 SYISKVKSAY
+666 SYISKANSAY
-676 TAYSKLDNANQ
+676 TAYAKLDDKNKT
-687 EFVLNYKGLSKKVPV
+687 FVQNYKDLKDVIPV
-702 IDVIVQIDALNTSK
+702 IDVMVQISKLNPSK

-722 VQKATGAYDALNNI
+722 VVKADEAFNKLGELQKEVVNSED
-736 EPKLQDEVIN
+736 LQK
-746 YVHLTNAQG
+746 AQG

-828 TNKDYTKRV
+828 TNKDYTKKV

-886 DMKTARELYDSL
+886 DMKTARELYDAL

-928 INLTEVQDADYLTKL
+928 IKLTEVQDTDYLTKL

-952 LSSNQKKLVTN
+952 LSSDQKKLVTN

-987 DPESTSF
+987 DPESPSF

-1005 DKLSKEQKKYIDNID
+1005 DKLSKDQKKYIDNIN
-1020 ILLKFEPVSSVMELI
+1020 ILLKFEPVSNVMELI

-1061 DMKQYVTNYYLL
+1061 EMKQYVTNYYLL

-1088 MINDLPSIDPKQY
+1088 MINDLPSVDPKQY

-1226 RISNYSLLLE
+1226 RISNYSILLE

>member
-39 ANAQENDAQSRVTT
+39 ANAQENDAQSRVSTQ
-53 HTEQVAY
+53 TEQVTY
-60 TNEVAAATTREQLI
+60 MNEVAAATSREQLI
-74 AQFGK
+74 AQYAK
-79 LSENSSADD
+79 LSENSSADE
-88 MVIAKGDLQVLSAAG
+88 MVIAKGDLATLSEPE
-103 FNEHEVAFIE
+103 FHKDEIDFIN
-113 AKYRY
+113 AKYNY
-118 VEEQRSLLSELQK
+118 VEEQRRLLSELQ
-131 LGKEMTGISFTSK
+131 LIGNEMNGIAYTSK
-144 TFIAEVAAYDKK
+144 SFIKNVSDLEKK
-156 YDNFLN
+156 YTEFLN
-162 IGTDNLKAYVTVQ
+162 VGLQNKKSYFTVQ
-175 KEFEAAVNEALVNNA
+175 KEFETAVTAALVNNA
-190 KDIAST
+190 KSIAST
-196 IRGTSLQYGYTDAE
+196 VRGTALQYGYDDVA
-210 RNAYFKGK
+210 RNVYFKGK
-218 GMDVDK
+218 GMDIDK
-224 LNKLKVDATKAEGV
+224 LTKLKNDAAKAEAV
-238 ATELVLLVELLEKSS
+238 TTELDQLVELLEKST
-253 DYSAVLPKIN
+253 DYSAISPGMN
-263 SFTANYNGLTTEQK
+263 SFTANYNALTAEQK
-277 KVIEAYNPNDDKVTP
+277 KVVEAYNPKDDKITP

-300 AGLSALEK
+300 SGLSAVEK
-308 VTSSIAE
+308 VTSSIAQ
-315 LKGKQPADF
+315 LKGKKPEDF
-324 TSASSLIN
+324 TSASSFIST
-332 AVAAIDKAYNN
+332 VAAVEKAYNS
-343 LDAAS
+343 LDATS
-348 KNLVETEYKSIE
+348 KQLLKTEYESIA
-360 QYRQA
+360 QYLKA
-365 ANISKSISTLRVS
+365 ANISKSISGLRVS
-378 KDDAYRIAV
+378 KEDVYRTTVKDIKA
-387 NELKTKYNGLTINK
+387 EYDLLTEGK
-401 EFVKNASEL
+401 GFVKNIGDLDLAL
-410 QSSIDNITVAE
+410 ANIAYAE
-421 SIEALIK
+421 DIEGKIK
-428 LIEPK
+428 AINVVEE
-433 ADSEKVAAIKAA
+433 ANKVAAIKAA
-445 RAAYDNPPAP
+445 REAYNNPSG
-455 TGITI
+455 TNI
-460 NPSNV
+460 NASNV

-471 LADLTAWE
+471 LAELTAWE

-494 LNPAEKTFESK
+494 LDPAAKTFESK

-511 AFNKLNEND
+511 AFNKLTEND
-520 KALVQGAAKLTLFQ
+520 QKLVQGATKLKLFQ
-534 KYADL
+534 TYAEA
-539 SKTIHTLKPSADYS
+539 SKTINTLKPTADYGT
-553 AQLAAIRNQV
+553 QLTKLKETV
-563 DKLDAQGS
+563 EKLDTTLQ
-571 GYEEALNNLKTQLIV
+571 GYETALTNLKTQLQN
-586 KIDALIDEEKAVKEV
+586 KIDALVKEEEAVQAV
-601 IVEIDLLD
+601 ITEIDLLNSD
-609 KNIAIEKILTAR
+609 IAIEKILDAR

-666 SYISKVKSAY
+666 SYISKAKSAY
-676 TAYSKLDNANQ
+676 TAYAKLDDKNKT
-687 EFVLNYKGLSKKVPV
+687 FVQNYKDLKDVIPT
-702 IDVIVQIDALNTSK
+702 IDVMVQISALSPSK

-722 VQKATGAYDALNNI
+722 VVKAQEAFN
-736 EPKLQDEVIN
+736 KLGESLKAKVVNSQD
-746 YVHLTNAQG
+746 LTNAQG
-755 YINTAKAFDDR
+755 YINSAKAFDDR

-828 TNKDYTKRV
+828 TNKDYTKKV

-886 DMKTARELYDSL
+886 DMKTARELYDAL

-928 INLTEVQDADYLTKL
+928 IKLTEVQDADYLTKL

-952 LSSNQKKLVTN
+952 LSSDQKKLVTN

-987 DPESTSF
+987 EPESTSF

-1005 DKLSKEQKKYIDNID
+1005 DKLSKDQKKYIDNIN
-1020 ILLKFEPVSSVMELI
+1020 ILLKFEPVSNVMELI

-1088 MINDLPSIDPKQY
+1088 MIDDLPSVDPKQY

-1226 RISNYSLLLE
+1226 RISNYALLLE

>member
-7 IFLYINDERVVRL
+7 IFLYINDERVIRL

-39 ANAQENDAQSRVTT
+39 ANAQENDAQSRVSTQ
-53 HTEQVAY
+53 TEQVTY
-60 TNEVAAATTREQLI
+60 MNEVAAATSREQLI
-74 AQFGK
+74 AQYAK
-79 LSENSSADD
+79 LSENSSADE
-88 MVIAKGDLQVLSAAG
+88 MVIAKGDLATLSEPE
-103 FNEHEVAFIE
+103 FHKDEIDFIN
-113 AKYRY
+113 AKYNY
-118 VEEQRSLLSELQK
+118 VEEQRRLLSELQFI
-131 LGKEMTGISFTSK
+131 GNEMNGIAYTSK
-144 TFIAEVAAYDKK
+144 SFIKNVSDLEKK
-156 YDNFLN
+156 YTEFLN
-162 IGTDNLKAYVTVQ
+162 VGLQNKKSYFTVQ
-175 KEFEAAVNEALVNNA
+175 KEFETAVTAALVNNA
-190 KDIAST
+190 KSIAST
-196 IRGTSLQYGYTDAE
+196 VRGTALQYGYDDVA
-210 RNAYFKGK
+210 RNVYFKGK
-218 GMDVDK
+218 GMDIDK
-224 LNKLKVDATKAEGV
+224 LTKLKNDAAKAEAV
-238 ATELVLLVELLEKSS
+238 ITELDQLVELLEKST
-253 DYSAVLPKIN
+253 DYSAISPGMN
-263 SFTANYNGLTTEQK
+263 SFTTNYNALTAEQK
-277 KVIEAYNPNDDKVTP
+277 KVVEAYNPNDDKITP

-300 AGLSALEK
+300 SGLSALDK
-308 VTSSIAE
+308 VTSSIAQ

-324 TSASSLIN
+324 TSASSFIS
-332 AVAAIDKAYNN
+332 AVTAVEKAYNS

-348 KNLVETEYKSIE
+348 KQLLKTEYESIA
-360 QYRQA
+360 QYLKA
-365 ANISKSISTLRVS
+365 ANISKSISGLRVS
-378 KDDAYRIAV
+378 KEDVYRTTVKDIKA
-387 NELKTKYNGLTINK
+387 EYDLLTEGK
-401 EFVKNASEL
+401 GFVKNIGDLDLAL
-410 QSSIDNITVAE
+410 ANIAYAE
-421 SIEALIK
+421 DIEGKIK
-428 LIEPK
+428 AINVVEE
-433 ADSEKVAAIKAA
+433 ANKVAAIKAA
-445 RAAYDNPPAP
+445 REAYNNPSG
-455 TGITI
+455 TNI
-460 NPSNV
+460 NASNV

-471 LADLTAWE
+471 LAELTAWE

-494 LNPAEKTFESK
+494 LDPAAKTFESK

-511 AFNKLNEND
+511 AFNKLTEND
-520 KALVQGAAKLTLFQ
+520 QKLVQGATKLKLFQ
-534 KYADL
+534 TYAEA
-539 SKTIHTLKPSADYS
+539 SKTINTLKPTADYGT
-553 AQLAAIRNQV
+553 QLTKLKETV
-563 DKLDAQGS
+563 EKLDTTLQ
-571 GYEEALNNLKTQLIV
+571 GYETALTNLKTQLQN
-586 KIDALIDEEKAVKEV
+586 KIDALVKEEEAVQAV
-601 IVEIDLLD
+601 ITEIDLLNSD
-609 KNIAIEKILTAR
+609 IAIEKILDAR
-621 ANYNALSPTAKKR
+621 AHYNALSPTAKKR

-639 ELTDLEKS
+639 VLTDLEKS

-666 SYISKVKSAY
+666 SYISKAKSAY
-676 TAYSKLDNANQ
+676 TAYAKLDDKNKI
-687 EFVLNYKGLSKKVPV
+687 FVQNYKDLKDVIPA
-702 IDVIVQIDALNTSK
+702 IDVMVQISALSPSK

-722 VQKATGAYDALNNI
+722 VVKAQEAFN
-736 EPKLQDEVIN
+736 KLGESLKAKVVNSQD
-746 YVHLTNAQG
+746 LTNAQG
-755 YINTAKAFDDR
+755 YINSAKAFDDR

-828 TNKDYTKRV
+828 TNKDYTKKV

-886 DMKTARELYDSL
+886 DMKTARELYDAL

-928 INLTEVQDADYLTKL
+928 IKLTEVQDADYLTKL

-952 LSSNQKKLVTN
+952 LSSDQKKLVTN

-987 DPESTSF
+987 EPESTSF

-1005 DKLSKEQKKYIDNID
+1005 DKLSKDQKKYIDNIN
-1020 ILLKFEPVSSVMELI
+1020 ILLKFEPVSNVMELI

-1088 MINDLPSIDPKQY
+1088 MIDDLPSIDPKQY

-1226 RISNYSLLLE
+1226 RISNYALLLE